1 MASKGTIALQL
12 QINTIF
18 KDTKSAVAELNKSLQ
33 NIKIDKSITND
44 FGSNLIKSIKEKGQE
59 IQDVMQKING
69 TEYTGVNDKYFN
81 DLFKSLSSKI
91 EELKQLQDNL
101 KQLQIS
107 NKSQDPS
114 QDLATAKNE
123 LVSYQTELQKVTK
136 TVDTFEERLSQLDPL
151 DQAQA
156 YQNVSSALQ
165 KFKAQ
170 QDVIATQV
178 VDQKKKIADLTT
190 ACGEYAK
197 KEKEVAQAQTDVQE
211 AQKDINKVLE
221 EADRLQTAGLDS
233 MTGIKKATTEHTKE
247 INEQAA
253 ALKAKEKA
261 EKEANQATEEYRQAQ
276 IKIAEA
282 EKQATEA
289 TKERISALEQDTT
302 KTLIEYQSAAN
313 QGAKSTNDLS
323 AALESSIVKWGSF
336 TAIVHAAINAVQDI
350 VSTYQELDDNL
361 SAISAVSGIATESL
375 WGNMP
380 QMIDNANSLALSV
393 DDLTNGMLLFYQQ
406 GLSTEETEIRL
417 NAAGK
422 MAAISQQD
430 LSTAVDQLTSTMNAF
445 GMSGDDAANVVDVF
459 ANMAGKTATDV
470 EELAT
475 AMARTAS
482 IAKNAGMTF
491 EQTTAFIATM
501 EETTRLSAET
511 IGNSMKSIIARFQ
524 KLKTDPESLLED
536 GVNAND
542 IEKALKKANVAL
554 RDTEGNFRNIGDV
567 IMELSAKWNTLDTNT
582 QKYIATMAAGTQQSS
597 NFIALVSNNQSNI
610 DNLAYA
616 MDAAGA
622 AEQQFSAVSDNLSSA
637 LKRLDNNFTALKTS
651 FFNSSSSLTSFVNL
665 LASAVGAL
673 AKIPGPIKEIS
684 LVMTALTL
692 IMTKHNLQVQ
702 KRIQSAYQEVAV
714 DAQSYAQKIADAKG
728 NQAEIT
734 AILENVDAHARLIA
748 AKKGLNQAETEELV
762 TKAKSAVANAA
773 EAKELDIIT
782 KELNKSSVS
791 LANFGSQ
798 GVGIVSALKASFT
811 SLFSFISTSIAEI
824 GALAMANPVL
834 ATIGVALAAVTAG
847 VAIYT
852 TAINE
857 ESKAIQEN
865 IDKLKEEQETLS
877 TEQQKHEEN
886 AQTLSDYADKLKE
899 AYKQGQD
906 LTDIKKELAE
916 KFSDEQDI
924 VNATQGSYEDLANTL
939 DEVIKREEELAK
951 QKKYESAIAV
961 EQERAAET
969 DKFETA
975 WNQRNPFAKSK
986 RASSRTYTDRESG
999 KELTEDQAKAQYR
1012 RETDEGVSW
1021 DTYKAANFD
1030 EKIIYTLTNAEG
1042 KEFWSGTEEE
1052 YKEKIKE
1059 LAQNFYS
1066 ADDAFNMLAQ
1076 SGEASGD
1083 AVADTQ
1089 KSKILS
1095 LISQFGDSP
1104 FGEDGKVTDVA
1115 KEQAQAIQETFAQA
1129 KEELGVSFDDFYN
1142 FLLGNY
1148 SSLSDKAYQDISNF
1162 VVNLNAKNQQALEDG
1177 LDPSV
1182 GDQIISNAADNYE
1195 QHFQDAFSHLADYD
1209 IISEDDARNLS
1220 EKNLNLLVEAF
1231 DAGGKDAAKTLLDL
1245 IQGNLDDA
1253 LKNIKIEPDD
1263 LEGVIGQLETA
1274 IGDSIENL
1282 DTSDLSN
1289 TLSQLFSAF
1298 DNGDINTSQFILA
1311 LQAIAS
1317 TSDEA
1322 NAALSPLISSLQS
1335 LSAASQDSFTSME
1348 SVSQTWSDFGT
1359 NLGYIQQLASDTG
1372 ISLDELKS
1380 VAEALGMSVDEM
1392 IASGNLTQIGEQFF
1406 ANAEDAETWA
1416 NSLMG
1421 LTDSQLAQAQ
1431 AEQEAVAANAQAAA
1445 TELASR
1451 AADLEAKAADIE
1463 ATGAEINANNEL
1475 IDSQGNVILSADEL
1489 ADAQKQVNEQFEAT
1503 TPAVKKHNVANNKTA
1518 STYSKLAAEVR
1529 AYASSL
1535 KSQSAEQKSAAD
1547 AATAKAS
1554 YIANLRTQLQS
1565 AKKDWQNYGKAAGSG
1580 SKGGGDRG
1588 GSGSAADNI
1597 NEATEALEEQKK
1609 ALQEQQKALEKSKQ
1623 ALEDQK
1629 KALEDQKKAL
1639 EETNKQLQEN
1649 YKLYVELI
1657 KSRLNDEIDRQTTRI
1672 EAFYDAIKDTIQ
1684 SEIDSFNDQLDA
1696 LKKQA
1701 DELKSKADELQDA
1714 AEQQEDSINKLYDA
1728 AQAYYDAAQDGL
1740 DNQIDSYDRVI
1751 DRNKEHIDLL
1761 NEQKDAIQ
1769 DQIDALDTAADSESK
1784 LLALEKARDALANAR
1799 NQKTRMVLT
1808 NGGGWRLRTDKSEI
1822 SNAQSN
1828 LTSAQRDY
1836 QKEIL
1841 ERQQKKIEEQT
1852 NEIEKQND
1860 NLENI
1865 KSDLEDQKDAL
1876 DDIKDQWDKAQDA
1889 LGKTTSELE
1898 EQTNLIRQFQYGN
1911 DASRLD
1917 QLSNFSG
1924 QVSNNNQQQQAAS
1937 DATNRANEASN
1948 KYDQQSNED
1957 VQGSIAEAIKKLEEQ
1972 QNQAD
1977 EALKQ
1982 YFENQLSN
1990 NAETAQ
1996 IQQEMKD
2003 LISQMVNGQ
2012 IGQLENF
2019 AQFYETINGALEQA
2033 NTNASQTADY
2043 INNINAAIDRYDEW
2057 SNRLDMTTDEINQRQ
2072 AIMNE
2077 INNATLGSLLEGG
2090 STFGQLQ
2097 GQYEQIVRNNDEAER
2112 IQDQIDG
2119 LDEQANVIQAQID
2132 ALKEQENKIAE
2143 QEKELSNA
2151 NSNKTANAAKAA
2163 GNTAASGAKTAGLG
2177 IQANADKNTNQMVN
2191 ALNGLNS
2198 KIEESMKQAAA
2209 DAAAKV
2215 VENSSKGFSTLR
2227 EAVGGPFGKFG
2238 SGSKGTQIGFSQ
2250 GGVDDF
2256 TKTVAI
2262 HGTKNRPELV
2272 LNNSQSAALF
2282 KYIDSMTRIP
2292 TLSSAGSARNALMG
2306 FGTTNNTNNNGT
2318 NFTNCEF
2325 NVESNADN
2333 LDSLVQDL
2341 KQSASIRR

>member
-1 MASKGTIALQL
+1 MASKGTINLQL
-12 QINTIF
+12 NIDTQFKNVNT
-18 KDTKSAVAELNKSLQ
+18 AVANFQKALS
-33 NIKIDKSITND
+33 NIKIDNNFLNVNGIANT
-44 FGSNLIKSIKEKGQE
+44 FQTQIEE
-59 IQDVMQKING
+59 IQ
-69 TEYTGVNDKYFN
+69 
-81 DLFKSLSSKI
+81 KSLSQASTFELSGSSLNEYQDLLKSIQNQYSSLKSSVTDYQVALNNSKDAI
-91 EELKQLQDNL
+91 QAQITQETQAADAAKKKADNL
-101 KQLQIS
+101 RTQIS
-107 NKSQDPS
+107 
-114 QDLATAKNE
+114 E
-123 LVSYQTELQKVTK
+123 IVT
-136 TVDTFEERLSQLDPL
+136 
-151 DQAQA
+151 
-156 YQNVSSALQ
+156 
-165 KFKAQ
+165 
-170 QDVIATQV
+170 
-178 VDQKKKIADLTT
+178 
-190 ACGEYAK
+190 
-197 KEKEVAQAQTDVQE
+197 
-211 AQKDINKVLE
+211 
-221 EADRLQTAGLDS
+221 
-233 MTGIKKATTEHTKE
+233 
-247 INEQAA
+247 
-253 ALKAKEKA
+253 LKAAQEDIAKTGRE
-261 EKEANQATEEYRQAQ
+261 ATEEEKALAEKYKDTNTNLKSLRASLGHANKDYNEHNQKLQELLETQKSYESIGEQIIDITKKTGDEIKTATNARKEEVEVAKQESEAQ
-276 IKIAEA
+276 RAAARAAEEKAKADAKAAEA
-282 EKQATEA
+282 EREALEASKQRVAV
-289 TKERISALEQDTT
+289 LEQDTNS
-302 KTLIEYQSAAN
+302 TLIEYQKVTT
-313 QGAKSTNDLS
+313 QGAAATDSLS
-323 AALESSIVKWGSF
+323 SALESSIIKWGSF
-336 TAIVHAAINAVQDI
+336 TAIVRTAISAIKDI

-375 WGNMP
+375 WGDMP
-380 QMIDNANSLALSV
+380 QMIDNANKLALSV

-445 GMSGDDAANVVDVF
+445 NMTGEDAQNVVDVF

-524 KLKTDPESLLED
+524 KLKEDPDSLLED

-542 IEKALKKANVAL
+542 VEKALKKADVAL

-567 IMELSAKWNTLDTNT
+567 IMELSAKWDTLDTNT

-597 NFIALVSNNQSNI
+597 NFIALVGNYQSNV

-616 MDAAGA
+616 MDSAGA
-622 AEQQFSAVSDNLSSA
+622 AEEQFQAVGNNLSAA
-637 LKRLDNNFTALKTS
+637 LQRLDNNFTALKTS
-651 FFNSSSSLTSFVNL
+651 FLEDTGALTAFINVLAGFVDI
-665 LASAVGAL
+665 L
-673 AKIPGPIKEIS
+673 AKIPGPIKTIAIVTTAWT
-684 LVMTALTL
+684 LVMA
-692 IMTKHNLQVQ
+692 KHNLQVQ
-702 KRIQSAYQEVAV
+702 KKVASARQEMAIEI
-714 DAQSYAQKIADAKG
+714 QSYAQKIKNAQGNDAEF
-728 NQAEIT
+728 N
-734 AILENVDAHARLIA
+734 AIIENVEAHAKLTA
-748 AKKGLNQAETEELV
+748 AVKGLNEVETEALV
-762 TKAKSAVANAA
+762 TKAKSIVMNTKQIQSIDEITKKLNKGSTSLMNYSVEGKTVTSVFASMGESIGGVAGSLVKAIPYVGAVIGVLSVVNAVLKSIFGIDIVGSI
-773 EAKELDIIT
+773 EDWIKNGVEKFRDSIDHSLKHTTEKLENFKEEIKSLKDESKELD
-782 KELNKSSVS
+782 S
-791 LANFGSQ
+791 
-798 GVGIVSALKASFT
+798 
-811 SLFSFISTSIAEI
+811 
-824 GALAMANPVL
+824 
-834 ATIGVALAAVTAG
+834 
-847 VAIYT
+847 
-852 TAINE
+852 
-857 ESKAIQEN
+857 
-865 IDKLKEEQETLS
+865 TLS
-877 TEQQKHEEN
+877 TIEDYSDRLQEAHDNNESLDSLRQEILDNIDSEKLGID
-886 AQTLSDYADKLKE
+886 TLTA
-899 AYKQGQD
+899 
-906 LTDIKKELAE
+906 
-916 KFSDEQDI
+916 
-924 VNATQGSYEDLANTL
+924 SYEDLTEALENYYKIQQQEADKKVAEYIREQTEANKTTQ
-939 DEVIKREEELAK
+939 DYYKNQTSNYI
-951 QKKYESAIAV
+951 
-961 EQERAAET
+961 ET
-969 DKFETA
+969 DDNGPLSGKAYIGKDGKQIYTTDFLAEYNGNKENDEDYDTYAKRMGYTIFTSPKYAIQTIDGQWNYYDTAEEAKEALNQLEADATKIILNQNEADALVRDALTNNANSSVAELDPTVLSLAIQSYYKNIGSAFETGTNTFTQDFLDFQNSVTQLSTTA
-975 WNQRNPFAKSK
+975 
-986 RASSRTYTDRESG
+986 
-999 KELTEDQAKAQYR
+999 
-1012 RETDEGVSW
+1012 GVTLQ
-1021 DTYKAANFD
+1021 DALNYLNGNFD
-1030 EKIIYTLTNAEG
+1030 QLSTDTIQKI
-1042 KEFWSGTEEE
+1042 
-1052 YKEKIKE
+1052 
-1059 LAQNFYS
+1059 Q
-1066 ADDAFNMLAQ
+1066 
-1076 SGEASGD
+1076 
-1083 AVADTQ
+1083 DTSSNENKALQ
-1089 KSKILS
+1089 
-1095 LISQFGDSP
+1095 
-1104 FGEDGKVTDVA
+1104 
-1115 KEQAQAIQETFAQA
+1115 QAIGSQTQ
-1129 KEELGVSFDDFYN
+1129 
-1142 FLLGNY
+1142 
-1148 SSLSDKAYQDISNF
+1148 AYQDSIDQLRTSLSEQGVILDEDTAEKIGLGPLREIQE
-1162 VVNLNAKNQQALEDG
+1162 VVESTGPKVANELIKLYNNGFNNILNGIKIDPDSLDGVKEQLENA
-1177 LDPSV
+1177 V
-1182 GDQIISNAADNYE
+1182 GDLADNL
-1195 QHFQDAFSHLADYD
+1195 DLS
-1209 IISEDDARNLS
+1209 NLS
-1220 EKNLNLLVEAF
+1220 EAFSELLNSY
-1231 DAGGKDAAKTLLDL
+1231 LDGS
-1245 IQGNLDDA
+1245 I
-1253 LKNIKIEPDD
+1253 
-1263 LEGVIGQLETA
+1263 
-1274 IGDSIENL
+1274 DS
-1282 DTSDLSN
+1282 T
-1289 TLSQLFSAF
+1289 
-1298 DNGDINTSQFILA
+1298 QFLMA
-1311 LQAIAS
+1311 LQAISSGS
-1317 TSDEA
+1317 TD
-1322 NAALSPLISSLQS
+1322 AAENLSGLVSTMQQVT
-1335 LSAASQDSFTSME
+1335 AASQDSFTSME

-1359 NLGYIQQLASDTG
+1359 NLSYIQQLASDTG
-1372 ISLDELKS
+1372 ISLDQLKS
-1380 VAEALGMSVDEM
+1380 VAEALGMTIDE
-1392 IASGNLTQIGEQFF
+1392 IVASANLTQIGTQFF
-1406 ANAEDAETWA
+1406 ANAENADTLA
-1416 NSLMG
+1416 NSLVG

-1431 AEQEAVAANAQAAA
+1431 AEQEAAAAAAQAAA
-1445 TELASR
+1445 SDLKSR
-1451 AADLEAKAADIE
+1451 AAKLDGIAKNIEAADGLIQ
-1463 ATGAEINANNEL
+1463 ADNGL
-1475 IDSQGNVILSADEL
+1475 IDSNGNLIVSADDL
-1489 ADAQKQVNEQFEAT
+1489 ADAQKQVNEQFDAT
-1503 TPAVKKHNVANNKTA
+1503 TPAVTKHSSAAIKT
-1518 STYSKLAAEVR
+1518 SKTYSTLAAQIR
-1529 AYASSL
+1529 
-1535 KSQSAEQKSAAD
+1535 
-1547 AATAKAS
+1547 ATAKSLRSQAEEQEAAQQAAQAKAN

-1580 SKGGGDRG
+1580 SKGGGRG
-1588 GSGSAADNI
+1588 SGGSAADNI

-1609 ALQEQQKALEKSKQ
+1609 ALQEAQKKLEKYKQ
-1623 ALEDQK
+1623 QIEDAK
-1629 KALEDQKKAL
+1629 KALEEQKKAL

-1649 YKLYVELI
+1649 YKLYIELI

-1714 AEQQEDSINKLYDA
+1714 AEQQEDSLNKLYDA

-1740 DNQIDSYDRVI
+1740 DNQIDSYDKVI

-1828 LTSAQRDY
+1828 LASAQRDY

-1852 NEIEKQND
+1852 DEIEKQND

-1911 DASRLD
+1911 DASRQD

-1977 EALKQ
+1977 EALKK

-2003 LISQMVNGQ
+2003 LIDQMVNGQ
-2012 IGQLENF
+2012 IGELENF

-2132 ALKEQENKIAE
+2132 ALKEQENKISE

-2151 NSNKTANAAKAA
+2151 NSNKTASAAKAA
-2163 GNTAASGAKTAGLG
+2163 GNTAASGARTAGAG
-2177 IQANADKNTNQMVN
+2177 VQQSVDNA
-2191 ALNGLNS
+2191 AS
-2198 KIEESMKQAAA
+2198 KISRAIAEKEF
-2209 DAAAKV
+2209 KV
-2215 VENSSKGFSTLR
+2215 EVHENSRVGNQGSTRVGNKQVSAIMNVGGTLGFSR
-2227 EAVGGPFGKFG
+2227 
-2238 SGSKGTQIGFSQ
+2238 
-2250 GGVDDF
+2250 GGVDDV
-2256 TKTVAI
+2256 TRTVAV
-2262 HGTKNRPELV
+2262 HGTKNRPELI

-2306 FGTTNNTNNNGT
+2306 FGATNNTNNNGT

>member
-1 MASKGTIALQL
+1 MASKGTVNLQL
-12 QINTIF
+12 QINTAF
-18 KDTKSAVAELNKSLQ
+18 TNVKSAVADLNKSLQ

-123 LVSYQTELQKVTK
+123 LVSYQSELQKVTK
-136 TVDTFEERLSQLDPL
+136 TVDTLEERLSQLDPL

-170 QDVIATQV
+170 QDAIATQV

-253 ALKAKEKA
+253 ALKAKEKT

-276 IKIAEA
+276 IKITEA

-336 TAIVHAAINAVQDI
+336 TAIVRAAINAVQDI

-361 SAISAVSGIATESL
+361 SAISAVSGITTESL

-524 KLKTDPESLLED
+524 KLKADPESLLED

-542 IEKALKKANVAL
+542 VEKALKKANVAL

-567 IMELSAKWNTLDTNT
+567 IMELSAKWDTLDTNT

-597 NFIALVSNNQSNI
+597 NFIALVGNNQSNI

-665 LASAVGAL
+665 LASAVDAL

-714 DAQSYAQKIADAKG
+714 DAQSYAQKIADAQG

-748 AKKGLNQAETEELV
+748 AKKGLNQIETEELV

-773 EAKELDIIT
+773 EAKELDVIT
-782 KELNKSSVS
+782 KELNKGSIS

-811 SLFSFISTSIAEI
+811 SLFSFISTSITEI

-834 ATIGVALAAVTAG
+834 AAIGVALATVTAG

-906 LTDIKKELAE
+906 LTNIKKELAE

-939 DEVIKREEELAK
+939 DDVIKKEEELAK
-951 QKKYESAIAV
+951 QKKYENAV
-961 EQERAAET
+961 TGEQERAAET

-975 WNQRNPFAKSK
+975 WNQKNPFAKSK
-986 RASSRTYTDRESG
+986 RTSSRTYIDRDSG
-999 KELTEDQAKAQYR
+999 KELTEEEAHAQHNKVNSK
-1012 RETDEGVSW
+1012 VSW
-1021 DTYKAANFD
+1021 DAYKAANFD
-1030 EKIIYTLTNAEG
+1030 EKITYTLTDAKGEP
-1042 KEFWSGTEEE
+1042 FWSGTEEE
-1052 YKEKIKE
+1052 YKAKIKE

-1066 ADDAFNMLAQ
+1066 ANDAFNILAQ

-1115 KEQAQAIQETFAQA
+1115 KEQAQAIQDTFAQA

-1209 IISEDDARNLS
+1209 IISENDARNLS

-1245 IQGNLDDA
+1245 IQGNLDDV

-1274 IGDSIENL
+1274 ISDSIENL

-1359 NLGYIQQLASDTG
+1359 NLSYIQQLASDTG

-1518 STYSKLAAEVR
+1518 STYSELAAEVR

-1580 SKGGGDRG
+1580 SKGGGGSG
-1588 GSGSAADNI
+1588 GSGSAADNV
-1597 NEATEALEEQKK
+1597 NEATEALEKQKK

-1714 AEQQEDSINKLYDA
+1714 AEQQEDSLNKLYDA

-1740 DNQIDSYDRVI
+1740 DNQIDSYDKVI

-1784 LLALEKARDALANAR
+1784 LLALEKARDALTNAR

-1828 LTSAQRDY
+1828 LASAQRDY

-1852 NEIEKQND
+1852 DEIEKQND

-1911 DASRLD
+1911 DASRQD

-1977 EALKQ
+1977 EALKK

-2003 LISQMVNGQ
+2003 LINQMVNGQ

-2043 INNINAAIDRYDEW
+2043 INRMNAALDQYDEW

-2072 AIMNE
+2072 EIMNQ
-2077 INNATLGSLLEGG
+2077 INNATLDSLLEGG

-2097 GQYEQIVRNNDEAER
+2097 GQYEQIVRNNDEAEK
-2112 IQDQIDG
+2112 IQGQIDG
-2119 LDEQANVIQAQID
+2119 LDEQANAIQAQID
-2132 ALKEQENKIAE
+2132 ALKEQENLLSE
-2143 QEKELSNA
+2143 QEKEVSNA
-2151 NSNKTANAAKAA
+2151 NSNKVATAAKNAGTTASNGAKSA
-2163 GNTAASGAKTAGLG
+2163 GNTVSTAVKGS
-2177 IQANADKNTNQMVN
+2177 TNEILRTNSLLTNIHLQIPSEALQIRSMIDTSAGRIVN
-2191 ALNGLNS
+2191 AIGN
-2198 KIEESMKQAAA
+2198 I
-2209 DAAAKV
+2209 KV
-2215 VENSSKGFSTLR
+2215 TVNSSGGKSAGGLVGFSN
-2227 EAVGGPFGKFG
+2227 
-2238 SGSKGTQIGFSQ
+2238 

-2256 TKTVAI
+2256 TSTVAI

>member
-1 MASKGTIALQL
+1 MATKGNINLQL
-12 QINTIF
+12 NINTQF
-18 KDTKSAVAELNKSLQ
+18 TNVKSAVDAFQKQLS
-33 NIKIDKSITND
+33 NIKIDANFNNSKGLADNFSKQADQIKAKLQELNNFDFNSRSSKDYVNLLSDIKTQYAQLSAAVND
-44 FGSNLIKSIKEKGQE
+44 YKVSLQKEKNEVQDKLKTEQE
-59 IQDVMQKING
+59 N
-69 TEYTGVNDKYFN
+69 
-81 DLFKSLSSKI
+81 
-91 EELKQLQDNL
+91 LQ
-101 KQLQIS
+101 
-107 NKSQDPS
+107 
-114 QDLATAKNE
+114 
-123 LVSYQTELQKVTK
+123 
-136 TVDTFEERLSQLDPL
+136 
-151 DQAQA
+151 
-156 YQNVSSALQ
+156 AL
-165 KFKAQ
+165 
-170 QDVIATQV
+170 
-178 VDQKKKIADLTT
+178 
-190 ACGEYAK
+190 
-197 KEKEVAQAQTDVQE
+197 KEK
-211 AQKDINKVLE
+211 
-221 EADRLQTAGLDS
+221 S
-233 MTGIKKATTEHTKE
+233 
-247 INEQAA
+247 
-253 ALKAKEKA
+253 KA
-261 EKEANQATEEYRQAQ
+261 EKEYINGFQAYHKALAEAKTQNRELTEDEKQLVATYSSETRTMKQLKEDHKNTNQAKRESQAEIKKLQAADKSYTTLLKTEKEVQSQVKTAIKTTTAARQDEYTAAKNQEAANKSNAAQ
-276 IKIAEA
+276 LQKQAEA
-282 EKQATEA
+282 QNKQAEA
-289 TKERISALEQDTT
+289 IRKAAEEEKKAQQIWQQASSTFVDDFQKAASGSDELTTALDRQITKWTSLGFIVATAKRAIS
-302 KTLIEYQSAAN
+302 
-313 QGAKSTNDLS
+313 
-323 AALESSIVKWGSF
+323 
-336 TAIVHAAINAVQDI
+336 DI
-350 VSTYQELDDNL
+350 VQTYQELDDNL
-361 SAISAVSGIATESL
+361 SAISAVSGIATDQL
-375 WGNMP
+375 WGDMP
-380 QMIDNANSLALSV
+380 QMIDNANNLALSI

-430 LSTAVDQLTSTMNAF
+430 LATAVDQLTSTMNAF
-445 GMSGDDAANVVDVF
+445 GMEGDDAANVVDVF

-482 IAKNAGMTF
+482 IAKNAGMSF

-524 KLKTDPESLLED
+524 KLKTDPDSLLED

-542 IEKALKKANVAL
+542 VEKALKKADVAL

-567 IMELSAKWNTLDTNT
+567 IMELSAKWDTLDTNT

-597 NFIALVSNNQSNI
+597 NFIALVGNYSSNVA
-610 DNLAYA
+610 NLAYA
-616 MDAAGA
+616 MDSAGA
-622 AEQQFSAVSDNLSSA
+622 AEQQFSAVSNNISSA
-637 LKRLDNNFTALKTS
+637 LTRLDNNWTKLKTS
-651 FFNSSSSLTSFVNL
+651 FSDGRNVIVDVVDVFSNFVGFLADIGPGAITASAGIALLTTKIVLGTIATQKRYATEKLLSVVATSSLSANKKKLALDALLEAQQKKLNKAQAENL
-665 LASAVGAL
+665 LLAQGIPPADAATIAGSYGVATANGIQTFSWEALKLQIYKVIEALWLFIANPVGA
-673 AKIPGPIKEIS
+673 
-684 LVMTALTL
+684 T
-692 IMTKHNLQVQ
+692 
-702 KRIQSAYQEVAV
+702 
-714 DAQSYAQKIADAKG
+714 
-728 NQAEIT
+728 IT
-734 AILENVDAHARLIA
+734 AITAALGIA
-748 AKKGLNQAETEELV
+748 IGAWSLYKNSLKE
-762 TKAKSAVANAA
+762 S
-773 EAKELDIIT
+773 AKET
-782 KELNKSSVS
+782 
-791 LANFGSQ
+791 Q
-798 GVGIVSALKASFT
+798 
-811 SLFSFISTSIAEI
+811 
-824 GALAMANPVL
+824 
-834 ATIGVALAAVTAG
+834 
-847 VAIYT
+847 
-852 TAINE
+852 NE
-857 ESKAIQEN
+857 
-865 IDKLKEEQETLS
+865 IDKLKES
-877 TEQQKHEEN
+877 IAAHEE
-886 AQTLSDYADKLKE
+886 AQKTYEQDAQSLDDYVDKLKE
-899 AYKQGQD
+899 AKENGED
-906 LTDIKKELAE
+906 LTDIKNEIAE
-916 KFSDEQDI
+916 AFSDEQDVVI
-924 VNATQGSYEDLANTL
+924 ACQGSYENLIDTLEDTIKKKKELAQQEAYQALKEESQNRKNEKAQLEKEWKNKGTAGSESSFKTVYKDSSGKEVNLNDYARQDIQVGSSYLSGSTTRKETNTELAKRLGFTAETIWTIEDNAGNKLFEGTEEQYNAKIKELTTNFYSANDVANTMLQTGFSAESAGSKLNNQQYSQTLSLVSQFANSDFLEDGQITEKAQQEVAEIEKYYDEIIAGLGVSQEDFLAFLRGDMSELSRETVDILTNQFNQDFGDIISTNDPSAALMSSVQQNIKKGFDDAVLALTDQGVISQEQAEKLGYSAIQTLKTALDTGGADFASSLADSFQSILNDSTSGLNSDMLQGVVETLQDGLANIDWTSGNGISDFIETL
-939 DEVIKREEELAK
+939 DTLESKYSSLTPYLEDVRQALGDNKIAVLALNEAYNQTISATEFLSTASGDGYNTFAEMAAAAENAGISLQDLNFYLDEASGKWMIAADEASNYAQQMLQADDANANAILSSAALNNSLLEEVTGMDAATMAQQGLSATEIAAAQAKLLAK
-951 QKKYESAIAV
+951 QKE
-961 EQERAAET
+961 
-969 DKFETA
+969 
-975 WNQRNPFAKSK
+975 
-986 RASSRTYTDRESG
+986 
-999 KELTEDQAKAQYR
+999 AKA
-1012 RETDEGVSW
+1012 TV
-1021 DTYKAANFD
+1021 KALQAEADAADASVQIAQN
-1030 EKIIYTLTNAEG
+1030 ELEQSKAVTNAKIAEIKSRIAG
-1042 KEFWSGTEEE
+1042 AEAGSEEVRATSENANDIVQITEEE
-1052 YKEKIKE
+1052 AEKIAQTYPAGAAALGIGKAGSGGIAIRGGATVLKQALSDAQAAQE
-1059 LAQNFYS
+1059 SLAS
-1066 ADDAFNMLAQ
+1066 AQENLSNAQ
-1076 SGEASGD
+1076 SA
-1083 AVADTQ
+1083 ANQAHN
-1089 KSKILS
+1089 KL
-1095 LISQFGDSP
+1095 DS
-1104 FGEDGKVTDVA
+1104 A
-1115 KEQAQAIQETFAQA
+1115 
-1129 KEELGVSFDDFYN
+1129 
-1142 FLLGNY
+1142 
-1148 SSLSDKAYQDISNF
+1148 
-1162 VVNLNAKNQQALEDG
+1162 
-1177 LDPSV
+1177 
-1182 GDQIISNAADNYE
+1182 
-1195 QHFQDAFSHLADYD
+1195 
-1209 IISEDDARNLS
+1209 
-1220 EKNLNLLVEAF
+1220 
-1231 DAGGKDAAKTLLDL
+1231 
-1245 IQGNLDDA
+1245 QGNLNSITGAINLLDAYSQKVYGAAKAVNGLGKASSGGGAAEKSNELTDA
-1253 LKNIKIEPDD
+1253 L
-1263 LEGVIGQLETA
+1263 
-1274 IGDSIENL
+1274 
-1282 DTSDLSN
+1282 
-1289 TLSQLFSAF
+1289 
-1298 DNGDINTSQFILA
+1298 
-1311 LQAIAS
+1311 
-1317 TSDEA
+1317 EA
-1322 NAALSPLISSLQS
+1322 
-1335 LSAASQDSFTSME
+1335 
-1348 SVSQTWSDFGT
+1348 
-1359 NLGYIQQLASDTG
+1359 
-1372 ISLDELKS
+1372 
-1380 VAEALGMSVDEM
+1380 
-1392 IASGNLTQIGEQFF
+1392 
-1406 ANAEDAETWA
+1406 
-1416 NSLMG
+1416 
-1421 LTDSQLAQAQ
+1421 
-1431 AEQEAVAANAQAAA
+1431 
-1445 TELASR
+1445 
-1451 AADLEAKAADIE
+1451 
-1463 ATGAEINANNEL
+1463 
-1475 IDSQGNVILSADEL
+1475 
-1489 ADAQKQVNEQFEAT
+1489 
-1503 TPAVKKHNVANNKTA
+1503 
-1518 STYSKLAAEVR
+1518 
-1529 AYASSL
+1529 
-1535 KSQSAEQKSAAD
+1535 
-1547 AATAKAS
+1547 
-1554 YIANLRTQLQS
+1554 
-1565 AKKDWQNYGKAAGSG
+1565 
-1580 SKGGGDRG
+1580 
-1588 GSGSAADNI
+1588 
-1597 NEATEALEEQKK
+1597 QKK

-1629 KALEDQKKAL
+1629 KALEDQKKTL

-1714 AEQQEDSINKLYDA
+1714 AEQQEDSLNKLYDA

-1740 DNQIDSYDRVI
+1740 DNQIDSYDKVI

-1828 LTSAQRDY
+1828 LASAQRDY

-1852 NEIEKQND
+1852 DEIEKQND

-1865 KSDLEDQKDAL
+1865 KSDLEDQKDVL

-1911 DASRLD
+1911 DASRQD

-1977 EALKQ
+1977 EALKK

-2003 LISQMVNGQ
+2003 LINQMVNGQ

-2097 GQYEQIVRNNDEAER
+2097 GQYEQIVRNNDEAEK

-2198 KIEESMKQAAA
+2198 KIEQSMKQAAA

-2306 FGTTNNTNNNGT
+2306 FGATNNTNNNGT

>member
-136 TVDTFEERLSQLDPL
+136 TVDTLEERLSQLDPL

-170 QDVIATQV
+170 QDAMATQV

-253 ALKAKEKA
+253 ALKAKEKT

-276 IKIAEA
+276 IKITEA

-289 TKERISALEQDTT
+289 TKERISALKQDTT

-336 TAIVHAAINAVQDI
+336 TAIVRAAINAVQDI

-361 SAISAVSGIATESL
+361 SAISAVSGITTESL

-524 KLKTDPESLLED
+524 KLKADPESLLED

-542 IEKALKKANVAL
+542 VEKALKKANVAL

-567 IMELSAKWNTLDTNT
+567 IMELSAKWDTLDTNT
-582 QKYIATMAAGTQQSS
+582 QKYIATMTAGTQQSS
-597 NFIALVSNNQSNI
+597 NFIALVGNNQSNI

-665 LASAVGAL
+665 LASAVDAL

-714 DAQSYAQKIADAKG
+714 DAQSYAQKIADAQG

-773 EAKELDIIT
+773 EAKELDVIT
-782 KELNKSSVS
+782 KELNKGSVS

-824 GALAMANPVL
+824 DALAMANPVL

-877 TEQQKHEEN
+877 TEQQKHEKN

-939 DEVIKREEELAK
+939 DDVIKREEELAK
-951 QKKYESAIAV
+951 QKKYESTV
-961 EQERAAET
+961 TGEQERAAEI

-975 WNQRNPFAKSK
+975 WNQKNPFAKSK
-986 RASSRTYTDRESG
+986 RTSSRTYVDRDSG
-999 KELTEDQAKAQYR
+999 KELTEEEAHAQHNKVNSK
-1012 RETDEGVSW
+1012 VSW
-1021 DTYKAANFD
+1021 DAYKAANFD
-1030 EKIIYTLTNAEG
+1030 EKITYTLTNAEG
-1042 KEFWSGTEEE
+1042 KKFWSGTEEE

-1115 KEQAQAIQETFAQA
+1115 KEQAQAIQDTFAQA

-1359 NLGYIQQLASDTG
+1359 NLSYIQQLASDTG

-1392 IASGNLTQIGEQFF
+1392 IASGNLTQIGKQFF

-1445 TELASR
+1445 AQARSSATILN
-1451 AADLEAKAADIE
+1451 AKADEIE
-1463 ATGAEINANNEL
+1463 AYAGTHSAMNSLIPANSEL
-1475 IDSQGNVILSADEL
+1475 MKSAIDVAK
-1489 ADAQKQVNEQFEAT
+1489 AQKELNVQMEAE
-1503 TPAVKKHNVANNKTA
+1503 TPAVNDLTSSAKTT
-1518 STYSKLAAEVR
+1518 SVTYGELAAKIR
-1529 AYASSL
+1529 AYASEL
-1535 KSQSAEQKSAAD
+1535 EASADKEDAAKAAAD
-1547 AATAKAS
+1547 AKAS
-1554 YIANLRTQLQS
+1554 YISNLRTQLQS
-1565 AKKDWQNYGKAAGSG
+1565 AKKDWQNYGKSASSG
-1580 SKGGGDRG
+1580 SKGSGGGG
-1588 GSGSAADNI
+1588 GSSAADNV

-1609 ALQEQQKALEKSKQ
+1609 ALQEAQKKLEKYKQ
-1623 ALEDQK
+1623 QLEDAK
-1629 KALEDQKKAL
+1629 KALEEQKSAL

-1672 EAFYDAIKDTIQ
+1672 EAFYGAIKDTIQ
-1684 SEIDSFNDQLDA
+1684 SEIDSFNNQLDA

-1714 AEQQEDSINKLYDA
+1714 ADQQEDSLNKLYNA
-1728 AQAYYDAAQDGL
+1728 AQAYYDVAQDGL
-1740 DNQIDSYDRVI
+1740 DNQIDAYDRVI
-1751 DRNKEHIDLL
+1751 DRNKEHINLL

-1828 LTSAQRDY
+1828 LASTQRDY

-1852 NEIEKQND
+1852 DEIEKQND

-1911 DASRLD
+1911 DASRQD

-1977 EALKQ
+1977 EALKK

-2003 LISQMVNGQ
+2003 LINQMVNGQ

-2077 INNATLGSLLEGG
+2077 INNATLSSLLEGG

-2097 GQYEQIVRNNDEAER
+2097 EQYEQIVRNNDEAKR
-2112 IQDQIDG
+2112 IQGQIDG
-2119 LDEQANVIQAQID
+2119 LDEQANVIQTQIN
-2132 ALKEQENKIAE
+2132 ALKEQENKISE

-2163 GNTAASGAKTAGLG
+2163 GNTAASGAKTAGSG
-2177 IQANADKNTNQMVN
+2177 IQTNADKNAGRIVN
-2191 ALNGLNS
+2191 AINS
-2198 KIEESMKQAAA
+2198 KDISVTIQET
-2209 DAAAKV
+2209 
-2215 VENSSKGFSTLR
+2215 SKGS
-2227 EAVGGPFGKFG
+2227 GGG
-2238 SGSKGTQIGFSQ
+2238 SGKYLMARYNTGGMLGFSH
-2250 GGVDDF
+2250 GGVDDV
-2256 TKTVAI
+2256 TTVAAV
-2262 HGTKNRPELV
+2262 HGSKNRPELV

-2306 FGTTNNTNNNGT
+2306 FSTTNNTNNNGT

>member
-1 MASKGTIALQL
+1 MATKGNINLQL
-12 QINTIF
+12 NINTQF
-18 KDTKSAVAELNKSLQ
+18 TNVKSAVNAFQKQLS
-33 NIKIDKSITND
+33 NIKIDANFSNSKGLADNFSKQADQIKAKLEEINKFDFNTGSSKNYAALLQDVKTQYAQLSAAVND
-44 FGSNLIKSIKEKGQE
+44 YKVSLGKEKSEVQDKLKTEQE
-59 IQDVMQKING
+59 N
-69 TEYTGVNDKYFN
+69 
-81 DLFKSLSSKI
+81 
-91 EELKQLQDNL
+91 LQ
-101 KQLQIS
+101 
-107 NKSQDPS
+107 
-114 QDLATAKNE
+114 
-123 LVSYQTELQKVTK
+123 
-136 TVDTFEERLSQLDPL
+136 
-151 DQAQA
+151 
-156 YQNVSSALQ
+156 AL
-165 KFKAQ
+165 
-170 QDVIATQV
+170 
-178 VDQKKKIADLTT
+178 
-190 ACGEYAK
+190 
-197 KEKEVAQAQTDVQE
+197 KEK
-211 AQKDINKVLE
+211 
-221 EADRLQTAGLDS
+221 S
-233 MTGIKKATTEHTKE
+233 
-247 INEQAA
+247 
-253 ALKAKEKA
+253 KA
-261 EKEANQATEEYRQAQ
+261 EKEYIDGFQAYHKALAEAKTQNRELTEDEKQLVATYSSETRTMKQLKEDHKNTNQAKRESQAEIKKLQAANKSYTDLLKTESNVQTRIKTAIETTTAARQDEYTAAKNQEAANKSNAAQ
-276 IKIAEA
+276 LQKQTDAQN
-282 EKQATEA
+282 KQAETIRKAAEEEKKA
-289 TKERISALEQDTT
+289 QQIWQQASSTFVDDFQKAASSSDELTSALDRQITKWTSLGFIVTT
-302 KTLIEYQSAAN
+302 
-313 QGAKSTNDLS
+313 AKR
-323 AALESSIVKWGSF
+323 
-336 TAIVHAAINAVQDI
+336 AISDI
-350 VSTYQELDDNL
+350 VQTYQELDDNL
-361 SAISAVSGIATESL
+361 SAISAVSGIATDQL
-375 WGNMP
+375 WGDMP
-380 QMIDNANSLALSV
+380 QMIDNANNLALSI

-430 LSTAVDQLTSTMNAF
+430 LATAVDQLTSTMNAF
-445 GMSGDDAANVVDVF
+445 GMEGDDAANVVDVF

-482 IAKNAGMTF
+482 IAKNAGMSF

-524 KLKTDPESLLED
+524 KLKTDPDSLLED

-542 IEKALKKANVAL
+542 VEKALKKADVAL

-567 IMELSAKWNTLDTNT
+567 IMELSAKWDTLDTNT

-597 NFIALVSNNQSNI
+597 NFIALVGNYSSNVA
-610 DNLAYA
+610 NLAYA
-616 MDAAGA
+616 MDSAGA
-622 AEQQFSAVSDNLSSA
+622 AEQQFSAVSNNISSA
-637 LKRLDNNFTALKTS
+637 LIRLDNNWTKLKTS
-651 FFNSSSSLTSFVNL
+651 FSDGRNIIVDVVNVFSNFVGFLADIGPGAITASAGIALLTTKIVLGTIATQKRYAAEKLLSVVATSSLSANKKKLALDALLEAQQKKLNKAQAENL
-665 LASAVGAL
+665 LLAQGIPSADAATIAGSYGVATANGIQTFSWEALKLQIYKVIEALWLFITNPVGA
-673 AKIPGPIKEIS
+673 
-684 LVMTALTL
+684 T
-692 IMTKHNLQVQ
+692 
-702 KRIQSAYQEVAV
+702 
-714 DAQSYAQKIADAKG
+714 
-728 NQAEIT
+728 IT
-734 AILENVDAHARLIA
+734 AITAALGIA
-748 AKKGLNQAETEELV
+748 IGAWSLYKNSLKEL
-762 TKAKSAVANAA
+762 
-773 EAKELDIIT
+773 AKET
-782 KELNKSSVS
+782 
-791 LANFGSQ
+791 Q
-798 GVGIVSALKASFT
+798 
-811 SLFSFISTSIAEI
+811 
-824 GALAMANPVL
+824 
-834 ATIGVALAAVTAG
+834 
-847 VAIYT
+847 
-852 TAINE
+852 NE
-857 ESKAIQEN
+857 
-865 IDKLKEEQETLS
+865 IDKLKESIAAHKEAQKTYEQD
-877 TEQQKHEEN
+877 
-886 AQTLSDYADKLKE
+886 AQSLDDYVNKLKE
-899 AYKQGQD
+899 AKENGED
-906 LTDIKKELAE
+906 LTDIKNEIAE
-916 KFSDEQDI
+916 AFSDEQDVVI
-924 VNATQGSYEDLANTL
+924 ACQGSYENLIDTLEDTIKKKKELAQQEAYQALKEESQNRKNEKAQLEKEWKNKETAGSESSFKTVYK
-939 DEVIKREEELAK
+939 DSSGKEVNLNDYTRQDVQVGSSYFSGSTTRKETNVELAK
-951 QKKYESAIAV
+951 
-961 EQERAAET
+961 RLGFTAET
-969 DKFETA
+969 IWTIEDNAGNKLFE
-975 WNQRNPFAKSK
+975 
-986 RASSRTYTDRESG
+986 
-999 KELTEDQAKAQYR
+999 
-1012 RETDEGVSW
+1012 
-1021 DTYKAANFD
+1021 
-1030 EKIIYTLTNAEG
+1030 
-1042 KEFWSGTEEE
+1042 GTEEQ
-1052 YKEKIKE
+1052 YNAKIKE
-1059 LAQNFYS
+1059 LTTNFYS
-1066 ADDAFNMLAQ
+1066 ANDVANTMLQTGFSAESTGSKLNNQQYSQTLSLVSQFANSDFLEDGQITEKAQQEVAEIEKYYDEIIAGLGVSQEDFLAFLRGDMSELSRETVDILTNQFNQDFGDIISTNDPSAALMSSVQQNIKKGFDDAVLALTDQGVISQEQAEKLGYSAIQTLKTALDTGGADFASSLADSFQSILNDSTSGLNSDMLQ
-1076 SGEASGD
+1076 SVVETLQDGLANIDWTNGNGISDFIETLDTLESKYSSLTPYLEDVRQALGDNKIAVLALNEAYNQTISATEFLSTASGDGYNTFAEMAAAAENAGISLQDLNFYLDEASGKWMIAADEASNYAQQMLQADD
-1083 AVADTQ
+1083 ANANA
-1089 KSKILS
+1089 ILS
-1095 LISQFGDSP
+1095 SAALNNSLL
-1104 FGEDGKVTDVA
+1104 EEVTGMDA
-1115 KEQAQAIQETFAQA
+1115 ATMAQQGLSATEIAAAQA
-1129 KEELGVSFDDFYN
+1129 KLLAKQEEA
-1142 FLLGNY
+1142 
-1148 SSLSDKAYQDISNF
+1148 KAT
-1162 VVNLNAKNQQALEDG
+1162 VK
-1177 LDPSV
+1177 
-1182 GDQIISNAADNYE
+1182 
-1195 QHFQDAFSHLADYD
+1195 
-1209 IISEDDARNLS
+1209 
-1220 EKNLNLLVEAF
+1220 
-1231 DAGGKDAAKTLLDL
+1231 
-1245 IQGNLDDA
+1245 
-1253 LKNIKIEPDD
+1253 
-1263 LEGVIGQLETA
+1263 
-1274 IGDSIENL
+1274 
-1282 DTSDLSN
+1282 
-1289 TLSQLFSAF
+1289 
-1298 DNGDINTSQFILA
+1298 A
-1311 LQAIAS
+1311 LQAEADAADASVQIAQNELEQS
-1317 TSDEA
+1317 KAVTNAKIAEIKSRIAGAEAGSEEVRATSENA
-1322 NAALSPLISSLQS
+1322 NDIVQITEEETEKIAQTYPAGAAALGIGKAGSGGITIRGGATVLKQA
-1335 LSAASQDSFTSME
+1335 LSD
-1348 SVSQTWSDFGT
+1348 
-1359 NLGYIQQLASDTG
+1359 
-1372 ISLDELKS
+1372 
-1380 VAEALGMSVDEM
+1380 
-1392 IASGNLTQIGEQFF
+1392 
-1406 ANAEDAETWA
+1406 
-1416 NSLMG
+1416 
-1421 LTDSQLAQAQ
+1421 
-1431 AEQEAVAANAQAAA
+1431 AQAAQESLTSA
-1445 TELASR
+1445 QENLSNAQS
-1451 AADLEAKAADIE
+1451 AANQAHNKLDSAQDNLNSITDAINLLDAYSQKVYGAAKA
-1463 ATGAEINANNEL
+1463 
-1475 IDSQGNVILSADEL
+1475 
-1489 ADAQKQVNEQFEAT
+1489 VNGLG
-1503 TPAVKKHNVANNKTA
+1503 K
-1518 STYSKLAAEVR
+1518 
-1529 AYASSL
+1529 ASS
-1535 KSQSAEQKSAAD
+1535 
-1547 AATAKAS
+1547 
-1554 YIANLRTQLQS
+1554 
-1565 AKKDWQNYGKAAGSG
+1565 G
-1580 SKGGGDRG
+1580 G
-1588 GSGSAADNI
+1588 GSGGSGGGAAEKS
-1597 NEATEALEEQKK
+1597 NELTDALEAQKK

-1629 KALEDQKKAL
+1629 KALEDQKKTL

-1714 AEQQEDSINKLYDA
+1714 AEQQEDSLNKLYDA

-1740 DNQIDSYDRVI
+1740 DNQIGSYDKVI

-1828 LTSAQRDY
+1828 LASAQRDY

-1852 NEIEKQND
+1852 DEIEKQND

-1865 KSDLEDQKDAL
+1865 KSDLEDQKDVL

-1911 DASRLD
+1911 DASRQD

-1977 EALKQ
+1977 EALKK

-2003 LISQMVNGQ
+2003 LINQMVNGQ

-2097 GQYEQIVRNNDEAER
+2097 GQYEQIVRNNDEAEK

-2198 KIEESMKQAAA
+2198 KIEQSIKQAAA

-2292 TLSSAGSARNALMG
+2292 TLSSAGSARNGLMG
-2306 FGTTNNTNNNGT
+2306 FGATNNTNNNGT

>member
-1 MASKGTIALQL
+1 MATKGNINLQL
-12 QINTIF
+12 NINTQF
-18 KDTKSAVAELNKSLQ
+18 TNVKSAVDAFQKQLS
-33 NIKIDKSITND
+33 NIKIDANFNNSKGLADNFSKQADQIKAKLQELNNFDFNSRSSKDYANLLSDIKTQYAQLSAAVND
-44 FGSNLIKSIKEKGQE
+44 YKVSLQKEKNEVQDKLKTEQE
-59 IQDVMQKING
+59 N
-69 TEYTGVNDKYFN
+69 
-81 DLFKSLSSKI
+81 
-91 EELKQLQDNL
+91 LQ
-101 KQLQIS
+101 
-107 NKSQDPS
+107 
-114 QDLATAKNE
+114 
-123 LVSYQTELQKVTK
+123 
-136 TVDTFEERLSQLDPL
+136 
-151 DQAQA
+151 
-156 YQNVSSALQ
+156 AL
-165 KFKAQ
+165 
-170 QDVIATQV
+170 
-178 VDQKKKIADLTT
+178 
-190 ACGEYAK
+190 
-197 KEKEVAQAQTDVQE
+197 KEK
-211 AQKDINKVLE
+211 
-221 EADRLQTAGLDS
+221 S
-233 MTGIKKATTEHTKE
+233 
-247 INEQAA
+247 
-253 ALKAKEKA
+253 KA
-261 EKEANQATEEYRQAQ
+261 EKEYINGFQAYHKALAEAKTQNRELTEDEKQLVATYSSETRTMKQLKEDHKNTNQAKRESQAEIKKLQAADKSYTTLLKTEKEVQSQVKTAIKTTTAARQDEYTAAKNQEAANKSNAAQ
-276 IKIAEA
+276 LQKQAEA
-282 EKQATEA
+282 QNKQAEA
-289 TKERISALEQDTT
+289 IRKAAEEEKKAQQIWQQASSTFVDDFQKAASGSDELTTALDRQITKWTSLGFIVATAKRAIS
-302 KTLIEYQSAAN
+302 
-313 QGAKSTNDLS
+313 
-323 AALESSIVKWGSF
+323 
-336 TAIVHAAINAVQDI
+336 DI
-350 VSTYQELDDNL
+350 VQTYQELDDNL
-361 SAISAVSGIATESL
+361 SAISAVSGIATDQL
-375 WGNMP
+375 WGDMP
-380 QMIDNANSLALSV
+380 QMIDNANNLALSI

-430 LSTAVDQLTSTMNAF
+430 LATAVDQLTSTMNAF
-445 GMSGDDAANVVDVF
+445 GMEGDDAANVVDVF

-482 IAKNAGMTF
+482 IAKNAGMSF

-524 KLKTDPESLLED
+524 KLKTDPDSLLED

-542 IEKALKKANVAL
+542 VEKALKKADVAL

-567 IMELSAKWNTLDTNT
+567 IMELSAKWDTLDTNT

-597 NFIALVSNNQSNI
+597 NFIALVGNYSSNVA
-610 DNLAYA
+610 NLAYA
-616 MDAAGA
+616 MDSAGA
-622 AEQQFSAVSDNLSSA
+622 AGQQFSAVSNNISSA
-637 LKRLDNNFTALKTS
+637 LTRLDNNWTKLKTS
-651 FFNSSSSLTSFVNL
+651 FSDGRNVIVDVVDVFSNFVGFLADIGPGAITASAGIALLTTKIVLGTIAIQKRYATEKLLSVVATSSLSANKKKLALDALLEAQQKKLNKAQAENL
-665 LASAVGAL
+665 LLAQGIPPADAATIAGSYGVATANGIQTFSWEALKLQIYKVIEALWLFIANPVGA
-673 AKIPGPIKEIS
+673 
-684 LVMTALTL
+684 T
-692 IMTKHNLQVQ
+692 
-702 KRIQSAYQEVAV
+702 
-714 DAQSYAQKIADAKG
+714 
-728 NQAEIT
+728 IT
-734 AILENVDAHARLIA
+734 AITAALGIA
-748 AKKGLNQAETEELV
+748 IGAWSLYKNSLKE
-762 TKAKSAVANAA
+762 S
-773 EAKELDIIT
+773 AKET
-782 KELNKSSVS
+782 
-791 LANFGSQ
+791 Q
-798 GVGIVSALKASFT
+798 
-811 SLFSFISTSIAEI
+811 
-824 GALAMANPVL
+824 
-834 ATIGVALAAVTAG
+834 
-847 VAIYT
+847 
-852 TAINE
+852 NE
-857 ESKAIQEN
+857 
-865 IDKLKEEQETLS
+865 IDKLKES
-877 TEQQKHEEN
+877 IAAHEE
-886 AQTLSDYADKLKE
+886 AQKTYEQDAQSLDDYVDKLKE
-899 AYKQGQD
+899 AKENGED
-906 LTDIKKELAE
+906 LTDIKNEIAE
-916 KFSDEQDI
+916 AFSDEQDVVI
-924 VNATQGSYEDLANTL
+924 ACQGSYENLIDTLEDTIKKKKELAQQEAYQALKEESQNRKNEKAQLEKEWKNKGTAGSESSFKTVYKDSSGKEVNLNDYARQDIQVGSSYLSGSTTRKETNT
-939 DEVIKREEELAK
+939 ELAK
-951 QKKYESAIAV
+951 
-961 EQERAAET
+961 RLGFTAET
-969 DKFETA
+969 IWTIEDNAGNKLFE
-975 WNQRNPFAKSK
+975 
-986 RASSRTYTDRESG
+986 
-999 KELTEDQAKAQYR
+999 
-1012 RETDEGVSW
+1012 
-1021 DTYKAANFD
+1021 
-1030 EKIIYTLTNAEG
+1030 
-1042 KEFWSGTEEE
+1042 GTEEQ
-1052 YKEKIKE
+1052 YNAKIKE
-1059 LAQNFYS
+1059 LTTNFYS
-1066 ADDAFNMLAQ
+1066 ANDVANTMLQTGFSAE
-1076 SGEASGD
+1076 SAS
-1083 AVADTQ
+1083 
-1089 KSKILS
+1089 SKLNNQQYSQTLS
-1095 LISQFGDSP
+1095 LVSQFANSD
-1104 FGEDGKVTDVA
+1104 FLEDGQITEKAQQEVA
-1115 KEQAQAIQETFAQA
+1115 EIEKYYDEIIAG
-1129 KEELGVSFDDFYN
+1129 LGVSQEDFLAFLRGDMSELSRETVDILTNQFNQDFGDIIFTNDPSTALMSSVQQNIKKGFDDAV
-1142 FLLGNY
+1142 LALTDQGVISQDQAEKLGY
-1148 SSLSDKAYQDISNF
+1148 SAVQTLKTALDTGGAEFASSISNSLQEII
-1162 VVNLNAKNQQALEDG
+1162 NNATNEIEPDELLE
-1177 LDPSV
+1177 
-1182 GDQIISNAADNYE
+1182 ISNAL
-1195 QHFQDAFSHLADYD
+1195 QDGLANIDWSTGD
-1209 IISEDDARNLS
+1209 GISE
-1220 EKNLNLLVEAF
+1220 F
-1231 DAGGKDAAKTLLDL
+1231 
-1245 IQGNLDDA
+1245 
-1253 LKNIKIEPDD
+1253 
-1263 LEGVIGQLETA
+1263 LEQLTQLETA
-1274 IGDSIENL
+1274 FPEL
-1282 DTSDLSN
+1282 T
-1289 TLSQLFSAF
+1289 SQLENIREAFGESKIAALALNDAYNQTANATEFFTTATGDGFDSFSAMQAAAEAA
-1298 DNGDINTSQFILA
+1298 GLSLA
-1311 LQAIAS
+1311 DLNYYLDEATGHWMMA
-1317 TSDEA
+1317 SDEA
-1322 NAALSPLISSLQS
+1322 ANYAQQIYNADTAQANALLSSAAMKNSLLEEVTGMNS
-1335 LSAASQDSFTSME
+1335 AAMAAEGLSAAQITAAM
-1348 SVSQTWSDFGT
+1348 QTLSAKK
-1359 NLGYIQQLASDTG
+1359 AS
-1372 ISLDELKS
+1372 
-1380 VAEALGMSVDEM
+1380 
-1392 IASGNLTQIGEQFF
+1392 
-1406 ANAEDAETWA
+1406 
-1416 NSLMG
+1416 
-1421 LTDSQLAQAQ
+1421 
-1431 AEQEAVAANAQAAA
+1431 AQAAVDEA
-1445 TELASR
+1445 QTEYDAAMSSVSSAEASAQASSDKVDTASANANEMVKLTEEEIQKIAKQYPD
-1451 AADLEAKAADIE
+1451 AAAALGIGQTASGGIGLHSGKNLVTKAQKDIIE
-1463 ATGAEINANNEL
+1463 AALKLSKAKENLSDINNAQVVL
-1475 IDSQGNVILSADEL
+1475 
-1489 ADAQKQVNEQFEAT
+1489 DA
-1503 TPAVKKHNVANNKTA
+1503 
-1518 STYSKLAAEVR
+1518 YSKNLFGAKKGVDGLSK
-1529 AYASSL
+1529 ASS
-1535 KSQSAEQKSAAD
+1535 
-1547 AATAKAS
+1547 
-1554 YIANLRTQLQS
+1554 
-1565 AKKDWQNYGKAAGSG
+1565 G
-1580 SKGGGDRG
+1580 G
-1588 GSGSAADNI
+1588 GSGGGGAAEAS
-1597 NEATEALEEQKK
+1597 NELTDALEAQKK
-1609 ALQEQQKALEKSKQ
+1609 ALQEQEKALEKSKQ

-1639 EETNKQLQEN
+1639 EETNKKLQEN

-1684 SEIDSFNDQLDA
+1684 SEIDSFNNQLDA

-1714 AEQQEDSINKLYDA
+1714 ADEQEDSLNKLYDA

-1740 DNQIDSYDRVI
+1740 DNQIDSYDKVI

-1828 LTSAQRDY
+1828 LASAQRDY

-1852 NEIEKQND
+1852 DEIEKQND

-1911 DASRLD
+1911 DASRQD
-1917 QLSNFSG
+1917 QFSNFSG

-1977 EALKQ
+1977 EALKK

-2003 LISQMVNGQ
+2003 LINQMVNGQ

-2097 GQYEQIVRNNDEAER
+2097 GQYEQIVRNNDEAEK

-2177 IQANADKNTNQMVN
+2177 IQANADKNTNRMVS
-2191 ALNGLNS
+2191 ALDGLNS
-2198 KIEESMKQAAA
+2198 KIEQSMKQAAA

-2227 EAVGGPFGKFG
+2227 EAVGGPFGKSG

-2292 TLSSAGSARNALMG
+2292 TLSLAGSARNALMG

>member
-1 MASKGTIALQL
+1 MATKGNINLQL
-12 QINTIF
+12 NINTQF
-18 KDTKSAVAELNKSLQ
+18 TNVKSAVDAFQKQLS
-33 NIKIDKSITND
+33 NIKIDANFSNSKGLADNFSKQADQIKAKLQELNNFDFNSRSSKDYANLLSDIKTQYAQLSAAVND
-44 FGSNLIKSIKEKGQE
+44 YKVSLEKEKSEVQDKLKTEQE
-59 IQDVMQKING
+59 N
-69 TEYTGVNDKYFN
+69 
-81 DLFKSLSSKI
+81 
-91 EELKQLQDNL
+91 LQTL
-101 KQLQIS
+101 
-107 NKSQDPS
+107 
-114 QDLATAKNE
+114 
-123 LVSYQTELQKVTK
+123 
-136 TVDTFEERLSQLDPL
+136 
-151 DQAQA
+151 
-156 YQNVSSALQ
+156 
-165 KFKAQ
+165 
-170 QDVIATQV
+170 
-178 VDQKKKIADLTT
+178 
-190 ACGEYAK
+190 
-197 KEKEVAQAQTDVQE
+197 KEK
-211 AQKDINKVLE
+211 
-221 EADRLQTAGLDS
+221 S
-233 MTGIKKATTEHTKE
+233 
-247 INEQAA
+247 
-253 ALKAKEKA
+253 KA
-261 EKEANQATEEYRQAQ
+261 EKEYIDGFQAYHKALAEAKAQNRELTDDEKLLVATYSSETRTMKQLKEDHKNTNQAKRESQAEIKKLQAANKSYTDLLKTESNVQTRIKTAIETTTAARQDEYTAAKNQEAANKSNAAQ
-276 IKIAEA
+276 LQKQTEA
-282 EKQATEA
+282 QNKQAETIRKAAEEEKKA
-289 TKERISALEQDTT
+289 QQIWQQASSTFVDDFQKAASSSDELTSALDRQITKWTSLGFIVTT
-302 KTLIEYQSAAN
+302 
-313 QGAKSTNDLS
+313 AKR
-323 AALESSIVKWGSF
+323 
-336 TAIVHAAINAVQDI
+336 AISDI
-350 VSTYQELDDNL
+350 VQTYQELDDNL
-361 SAISAVSGIATESL
+361 SAISAVSGIATDQL
-375 WGNMP
+375 WGDMP
-380 QMIDNANSLALSV
+380 QMIDNANNLALSI

-430 LSTAVDQLTSTMNAF
+430 LATAVDQLTSTMNAF
-445 GMSGDDAANVVDVF
+445 GMEGDDAANVVDVF

-482 IAKNAGMTF
+482 IAKNAGMSF

-524 KLKTDPESLLED
+524 KLKTDPDSLLED

-542 IEKALKKANVAL
+542 VEKALKKADVAL

-567 IMELSAKWNTLDTNT
+567 IMELSAKWDTLDTNT

-597 NFIALVSNNQSNI
+597 NFIALVGNYSSNVA
-610 DNLAYA
+610 NLAYA
-616 MDAAGA
+616 MDSAGA
-622 AEQQFSAVSDNLSSA
+622 AEQQFSAVSNNISSA
-637 LKRLDNNFTALKTS
+637 LTRLDNNWTKLKTS
-651 FFNSSSSLTSFVNL
+651 FSDGRNVIVDVVDVFSNFVGFLADIGPGAITASAGIALLTTKIVLGTIATQKRYAAEKLLSVVATSSLSANKKKLALDALLEAQQKKLNKAQAENL
-665 LASAVGAL
+665 LLAQGIPPADAATIAGSYGVATANGIQTFSWEALKLQIYKVIEALWLFIANPVGA
-673 AKIPGPIKEIS
+673 
-684 LVMTALTL
+684 T
-692 IMTKHNLQVQ
+692 
-702 KRIQSAYQEVAV
+702 
-714 DAQSYAQKIADAKG
+714 
-728 NQAEIT
+728 IT
-734 AILENVDAHARLIA
+734 AITAGLGIA
-748 AKKGLNQAETEELV
+748 IGAWSLYKNSLKE
-762 TKAKSAVANAA
+762 S
-773 EAKELDIIT
+773 AKET
-782 KELNKSSVS
+782 
-791 LANFGSQ
+791 Q
-798 GVGIVSALKASFT
+798 
-811 SLFSFISTSIAEI
+811 
-824 GALAMANPVL
+824 
-834 ATIGVALAAVTAG
+834 
-847 VAIYT
+847 
-852 TAINE
+852 NE
-857 ESKAIQEN
+857 
-865 IDKLKEEQETLS
+865 IDKLKESIAAHKEAQKTYEQD
-877 TEQQKHEEN
+877 
-886 AQTLSDYADKLKE
+886 AQSLDDYVNKLKE
-899 AYKQGQD
+899 AKENGED
-906 LTDIKKELAE
+906 LTDIKNEIAE
-916 KFSDEQDI
+916 AFSDEQDVVI
-924 VNATQGSYEDLANTL
+924 ACQGSYENLIDTLEDTIKKKKELAQQEAYQALKEESQNRENEKTQLEKEWKNKETAGSESGFKTVYKDSSGKEVNLNDYARQDIQVGSSYLSGSTTRKETNTELAKRLGFTAETIWTIEDNAGNKLFEGTEEQYNAKIKELTANFYSANDVANTMLQTGFSAESAGSKLSNQQYSQTLSLVSQFANSDFLEDGQITEKAQQEVAEIEKYYDEIIAGLGVSKEDFLAFLRGDMSELSRETADILTNQFNQDFGDIISTNDPSAALMSSVQQNIKKGFDDAVLALTDQGVISQEQAEKLGYSAIQTLKTALDAGGADFASSLADSFQSILNDSTSGLNSDMLQSVVETLQDSLANIDWTSGNGISDFIETL
-939 DEVIKREEELAK
+939 DALESKYSSLTPYLENVRQALGDNKIAVLALNEAYNQTISATEFLSTASGDGYNTFAEMAAAAENAGISLQDLNFYLDEASGKWMIAADEASNYAQQMLQADDANANAILSSAALNNSLLEEVTGMDAATMAQQGLSATEIAAAQAKLLAK
-951 QKKYESAIAV
+951 QKE
-961 EQERAAET
+961 
-969 DKFETA
+969 
-975 WNQRNPFAKSK
+975 
-986 RASSRTYTDRESG
+986 
-999 KELTEDQAKAQYR
+999 AKA
-1012 RETDEGVSW
+1012 TV
-1021 DTYKAANFD
+1021 KALQAEADAADASVQIAQN
-1030 EKIIYTLTNAEG
+1030 ELEQSKAVTNAKIAEIKSRIAG
-1042 KEFWSGTEEE
+1042 AGAGSEEVRATSENANDIVQITEEE
-1052 YKEKIKE
+1052 AEKI
-1059 LAQNFYS
+1059 AQTYP
-1066 ADDAFNMLAQ
+1066 AGAAALGIGKAG
-1076 SGEASGD
+1076 SGGIAIRGG
-1083 AVADTQ
+1083 ATVL
-1089 KSKILS
+1089 K
-1095 LISQFGDSP
+1095 
-1104 FGEDGKVTDVA
+1104 
-1115 KEQAQAIQETFAQA
+1115 QA
-1129 KEELGVSFDDFYN
+1129 
-1142 FLLGNY
+1142 
-1148 SSLSDKAYQDISNF
+1148 LSD
-1162 VVNLNAKNQQALEDG
+1162 
-1177 LDPSV
+1177 
-1182 GDQIISNAADNYE
+1182 
-1195 QHFQDAFSHLADYD
+1195 
-1209 IISEDDARNLS
+1209 
-1220 EKNLNLLVEAF
+1220 
-1231 DAGGKDAAKTLLDL
+1231 
-1245 IQGNLDDA
+1245 
-1253 LKNIKIEPDD
+1253 
-1263 LEGVIGQLETA
+1263 
-1274 IGDSIENL
+1274 
-1282 DTSDLSN
+1282 
-1289 TLSQLFSAF
+1289 
-1298 DNGDINTSQFILA
+1298 
-1311 LQAIAS
+1311 
-1317 TSDEA
+1317 
-1322 NAALSPLISSLQS
+1322 
-1335 LSAASQDSFTSME
+1335 
-1348 SVSQTWSDFGT
+1348 
-1359 NLGYIQQLASDTG
+1359 
-1372 ISLDELKS
+1372 
-1380 VAEALGMSVDEM
+1380 
-1392 IASGNLTQIGEQFF
+1392 
-1406 ANAEDAETWA
+1406 
-1416 NSLMG
+1416 
-1421 LTDSQLAQAQ
+1421 
-1431 AEQEAVAANAQAAA
+1431 AQAAQ
-1445 TELASR
+1445 ESLASAQENLSNAQS
-1451 AADLEAKAADIE
+1451 AANQAHNKLDSAQNNLNSITDAINLLDAYSQKVYGATKAVNNLGKASSGGGAAEKSNELTDALEA
-1463 ATGAEINANNEL
+1463 
-1475 IDSQGNVILSADEL
+1475 
-1489 ADAQKQVNEQFEAT
+1489 
-1503 TPAVKKHNVANNKTA
+1503 
-1518 STYSKLAAEVR
+1518 
-1529 AYASSL
+1529 
-1535 KSQSAEQKSAAD
+1535 
-1547 AATAKAS
+1547 
-1554 YIANLRTQLQS
+1554 
-1565 AKKDWQNYGKAAGSG
+1565 
-1580 SKGGGDRG
+1580 
-1588 GSGSAADNI
+1588 
-1597 NEATEALEEQKK
+1597 QKK

-1629 KALEDQKKAL
+1629 KALEAQKKTL
-1639 EETNKQLQEN
+1639 EETNKQLQEK

-1672 EAFYDAIKDTIQ
+1672 EAFYGAIKDTIQ

-1714 AEQQEDSINKLYDA
+1714 AEQQEDSLNKLYDA

-1740 DNQIDSYDRVI
+1740 DNQIDSYDKVI

-1769 DQIDALDTAADSESK
+1769 DQINALDTAADSESK

-1828 LTSAQRDY
+1828 LASAQRDY

-1852 NEIEKQND
+1852 DEIEKQND

-1865 KSDLEDQKDAL
+1865 KSDIEDQKDAL

-1911 DASRLD
+1911 DASRQD

-1948 KYDQQSNED
+1948 KYEQQSNED

-1977 EALKQ
+1977 EALKK

-2003 LISQMVNGQ
+2003 LINQMVNGQ

-2097 GQYEQIVRNNDEAER
+2097 GQYEQIVRNNDEAEK

-2198 KIEESMKQAAA
+2198 KIEQSMKQAAA

-2215 VENSSKGFSTLR
+2215 IENSSKGFSTLR

>member
-1 MASKGTIALQL
+1 MATKGNINLQL
-12 QINTIF
+12 NINTQF
-18 KDTKSAVAELNKSLQ
+18 TNVKSAVNAFQKQLS
-33 NIKIDKSITND
+33 NIKIDANFSNSKGLADNFSKQADQIKAKLEEINKFDFNTGSSKNYAALLQDVKTQYAQLSAAVND
-44 FGSNLIKSIKEKGQE
+44 YKVSLGKEKSEVQDKLKTEQE
-59 IQDVMQKING
+59 N
-69 TEYTGVNDKYFN
+69 
-81 DLFKSLSSKI
+81 
-91 EELKQLQDNL
+91 LQ
-101 KQLQIS
+101 
-107 NKSQDPS
+107 
-114 QDLATAKNE
+114 
-123 LVSYQTELQKVTK
+123 
-136 TVDTFEERLSQLDPL
+136 
-151 DQAQA
+151 
-156 YQNVSSALQ
+156 AL
-165 KFKAQ
+165 
-170 QDVIATQV
+170 
-178 VDQKKKIADLTT
+178 
-190 ACGEYAK
+190 
-197 KEKEVAQAQTDVQE
+197 KEK
-211 AQKDINKVLE
+211 
-221 EADRLQTAGLDS
+221 S
-233 MTGIKKATTEHTKE
+233 
-247 INEQAA
+247 
-253 ALKAKEKA
+253 KA
-261 EKEANQATEEYRQAQ
+261 EKEYIDGFQAYHKAL
-276 IKIAEA
+276 AEA
-282 EKQATEA
+282 KTQNRELTEDEKQLVATYSSETRTMKQLKEDHKNTNQTKRESQAEIKKLQAANKSYTDLLKTESNVQTRIKTAIETTTAARQDEYTAAKNQEA
-289 TKERISALEQDTT
+289 ANKSNAAQLQKQTDAQNKQAETIRKAAEEEKKAQQIWQQASSTFVDDFQKAASSSDELTSALDRQITKWTSLGFIVTT
-302 KTLIEYQSAAN
+302 
-313 QGAKSTNDLS
+313 AK
-323 AALESSIVKWGSF
+323 K
-336 TAIVHAAINAVQDI
+336 AISDI
-350 VSTYQELDDNL
+350 VQTYQELDDNL
-361 SAISAVSGIATESL
+361 SAISAVSGIATDQL
-375 WGNMP
+375 WGDMP
-380 QMIDNANSLALSV
+380 QMIDNANNLALSI

-430 LSTAVDQLTSTMNAF
+430 LATAVDQLTSTMNAF
-445 GMSGDDAANVVDVF
+445 GMEGDDAANVVDVF

-482 IAKNAGMTF
+482 IAKNAGMSF

-511 IGNSMKSIIARFQ
+511 IGNSIKSIIARFQ
-524 KLKTDPESLLED
+524 KLKTDPDSLLED

-542 IEKALKKANVAL
+542 VEKALKKADVAL

-567 IMELSAKWNTLDTNT
+567 IMELSAKWDTLDTNT

-597 NFIALVSNNQSNI
+597 NFIALVGNYSSNVA
-610 DNLAYA
+610 NLAYA
-616 MDAAGA
+616 MDSAGA
-622 AEQQFSAVSDNLSSA
+622 AEQQFSAVSNNISSA
-637 LKRLDNNFTALKTS
+637 LIRLDNNWTKLKTS
-651 FFNSSSSLTSFVNL
+651 FSDGRNIIVDVVNVFSNFVGFLADIGPGAITASAGIALLTTKIVLGTIATQKRYAAEKLLSVVATSSLSANKKKLALDALLEAQQKKLNKAQAENL
-665 LASAVGAL
+665 LLAQGIPSADAATIAGSYGVATANGIQTFSWEALKLQIYKVIEALWLFIANPVGA
-673 AKIPGPIKEIS
+673 
-684 LVMTALTL
+684 T
-692 IMTKHNLQVQ
+692 
-702 KRIQSAYQEVAV
+702 
-714 DAQSYAQKIADAKG
+714 
-728 NQAEIT
+728 IT
-734 AILENVDAHARLIA
+734 AIIA
-748 AKKGLNQAETEELV
+748 VLGIAIGAWSLYKNSLKE
-762 TKAKSAVANAA
+762 S
-773 EAKELDIIT
+773 AKET
-782 KELNKSSVS
+782 
-791 LANFGSQ
+791 Q
-798 GVGIVSALKASFT
+798 
-811 SLFSFISTSIAEI
+811 
-824 GALAMANPVL
+824 
-834 ATIGVALAAVTAG
+834 
-847 VAIYT
+847 
-852 TAINE
+852 NE
-857 ESKAIQEN
+857 
-865 IDKLKEEQETLS
+865 IDKLKESIAAHKEAQKTYEQD
-877 TEQQKHEEN
+877 
-886 AQTLSDYADKLKE
+886 AQSLDDYVNKLKE
-899 AYKQGQD
+899 AKENGED
-906 LTDIKKELAE
+906 LTDIRNEIAETFSDEQGVVIACQGSYENLIDTLEDTIKKKKELAQQEAYQALKEESQNRKNE
-916 KFSDEQDI
+916 KAQLEKEWKNKETAGSKSSFKIVYKDSSEKEVNLNDYTRQD
-924 VNATQGSYEDLANTL
+924 VQVGSTTRKETN
-939 DEVIKREEELAK
+939 VELAK
-951 QKKYESAIAV
+951 
-961 EQERAAET
+961 RLGFTAET
-969 DKFETA
+969 IWTIKDNADNKLFE
-975 WNQRNPFAKSK
+975 
-986 RASSRTYTDRESG
+986 
-999 KELTEDQAKAQYR
+999 
-1012 RETDEGVSW
+1012 
-1021 DTYKAANFD
+1021 
-1030 EKIIYTLTNAEG
+1030 
-1042 KEFWSGTEEE
+1042 GTEEQ
-1052 YKEKIKE
+1052 YNAKIKE
-1059 LAQNFYS
+1059 LTTNFYS
-1066 ADDAFNMLAQ
+1066 ANDVANTMLQTGFSAESTGSKLNNQQYSQILSLVSQFANSDFLEDGQITEKAQQEVAEIEKYYDEIIAGLGVSLEDFSTFLRGDMSELSRETVDILTNQFNQDFGNIISTNDPSAALMLSVQQNIKKGFDDAVLALTDQGVISQEQAEKLGYSAIQTLKTALDTGGADFASSLADSFQSILNDSTSGLNSDMLQ
-1076 SGEASGD
+1076 SVVETLQDGLANIDWTNGNGISDFIETLDTLESKYSSLTPYLEDVRQALGDNKIAVLALNEAYNQTISATEFLSTASGDGYNTFAEMAAAAENASINLQDLNFYLDEASGKWMIAADEASNYAQQMLQADD
-1083 AVADTQ
+1083 ANANA
-1089 KSKILS
+1089 ILS
-1095 LISQFGDSP
+1095 SAALNNSLL
-1104 FGEDGKVTDVA
+1104 EEVT
-1115 KEQAQAIQETFAQA
+1115 
-1129 KEELGVSFDDFYN
+1129 GM
-1142 FLLGNY
+1142 
-1148 SSLSDKAYQDISNF
+1148 
-1162 VVNLNAKNQQALEDG
+1162 
-1177 LDPSV
+1177 
-1182 GDQIISNAADNYE
+1182 
-1195 QHFQDAFSHLADYD
+1195 
-1209 IISEDDARNLS
+1209 
-1220 EKNLNLLVEAF
+1220 
-1231 DAGGKDAAKTLLDL
+1231 DAATMAQQGLSATEIAAAQEKLLAK
-1245 IQGNLDDA
+1245 QEEA
-1253 LKNIKIEPDD
+1253 KATVK
-1263 LEGVIGQLETA
+1263 
-1274 IGDSIENL
+1274 
-1282 DTSDLSN
+1282 
-1289 TLSQLFSAF
+1289 
-1298 DNGDINTSQFILA
+1298 A
-1311 LQAIAS
+1311 LQAEADAADASVQIAQNEFEQS
-1317 TSDEA
+1317 KAVTNAKIAEIKSRIAGAEAGGEEVKATSENA
-1322 NAALSPLISSLQS
+1322 NDIVQITEEETEKIAQTYPAGATALGIGKAGSGGIAIRGGATVLKQALS
-1335 LSAASQDSFTSME
+1335 D
-1348 SVSQTWSDFGT
+1348 
-1359 NLGYIQQLASDTG
+1359 
-1372 ISLDELKS
+1372 
-1380 VAEALGMSVDEM
+1380 
-1392 IASGNLTQIGEQFF
+1392 
-1406 ANAEDAETWA
+1406 
-1416 NSLMG
+1416 
-1421 LTDSQLAQAQ
+1421 
-1431 AEQEAVAANAQAAA
+1431 AQAAQESLTSA
-1445 TELASR
+1445 QENLSNAQS
-1451 AADLEAKAADIE
+1451 AANQAHNKLDSAQDNLNDITDAINLLDAYSQKVYGAAKA
-1463 ATGAEINANNEL
+1463 
-1475 IDSQGNVILSADEL
+1475 
-1489 ADAQKQVNEQFEAT
+1489 VNGLG
-1503 TPAVKKHNVANNKTA
+1503 K
-1518 STYSKLAAEVR
+1518 
-1529 AYASSL
+1529 ASS
-1535 KSQSAEQKSAAD
+1535 
-1547 AATAKAS
+1547 
-1554 YIANLRTQLQS
+1554 
-1565 AKKDWQNYGKAAGSG
+1565 
-1580 SKGGGDRG
+1580 G
-1588 GSGSAADNI
+1588 GSGGGAAEKS
-1597 NEATEALEEQKK
+1597 NELTDALEAQKK

-1629 KALEDQKKAL
+1629 KALEDQKKTL

-1714 AEQQEDSINKLYDA
+1714 AEQQEDSLNKLYDA

-1740 DNQIDSYDRVI
+1740 DNQIDSYDKVI

-1828 LTSAQRDY
+1828 LASAQRDY
-1836 QKEIL
+1836 QKEVL

-1852 NEIEKQND
+1852 DEIEKQND

-1911 DASRLD
+1911 DASRQD

-1977 EALKQ
+1977 EALKK

-2003 LISQMVNGQ
+2003 LINQMVNGQ

-2097 GQYEQIVRNNDEAER
+2097 GQYEQIVRNNDEAEK

-2177 IQANADKNTNQMVN
+2177 IQTNADKNTNQIVN

-2198 KIEESMKQAAA
+2198 KIEQSMKQAAA

-2306 FGTTNNTNNNGT
+2306 FGATNNTNNNGT

>member
-1 MASKGTIALQL
+1 MATKGNINLQL
-12 QINTIF
+12 NINTQF
-18 KDTKSAVAELNKSLQ
+18 TNVKSAVDAFQKQLS
-33 NIKIDKSITND
+33 NIKIDTNFSNSKGLADNFSKQADQIRIKLQEIND
-44 FGSNLIKSIKEKGQE
+44 FDFNTDSSKNYAALLQDVRTQYAQLSAAVNDYKVSLGKEKSEVQDKLKTEQE
-59 IQDVMQKING
+59 NLQALKEKSK
-69 TEYTGVNDKYFN
+69 TEKEYIDGFRDYHKVLAEAKAQNRELTDDEKLLVATY
-81 DLFKSLSSKI
+81 SSETKTM
-91 EELKQLQDNL
+91 KQLKEEHKNTNQAKRDSQAEIKKLQAADKSYTALL
-101 KQLQIS
+101 K
-107 NKSQDPS
+107 
-114 QDLATAKNE
+114 T
-123 LVSYQTELQKVTK
+123 
-136 TVDTFEERLSQLDPL
+136 
-151 DQAQA
+151 
-156 YQNVSSALQ
+156 
-165 KFKAQ
+165 
-170 QDVIATQV
+170 
-178 VDQKKKIADLTT
+178 
-190 ACGEYAK
+190 
-197 KEKEVAQAQTDVQE
+197 EKEVQSQVKTAIDTTTKAREDEYTAARNQE
-211 AQKDINKVLE
+211 AINK
-221 EADRLQTAGLDS
+221 A
-233 MTGIKKATTEHTKE
+233 
-247 INEQAA
+247 NAA
-253 ALKAKEKA
+253 QSQQQVKN
-261 EKEANQATEEYRQAQ
+261 NQ
-276 IKIAEA
+276 KIAESA
-282 EKQATEA
+282 KKAADEAARIQQEWNITSETFSSNFEAAATSSNKL
-289 TKERISALEQDTT
+289 TSALESQIT
-302 KTLIEYQSAAN
+302 KWTSL
-313 QGAKSTNDLS
+313 G
-323 AALESSIVKWGSF
+323 F
-336 TAIVHAAINAVQDI
+336 IVHTTINAIRDI
-350 VSTYQELDDNL
+350 VQTYQELDDNL

-430 LSTAVDQLTSTMNAF
+430 LATAVDQLTSTMNAF
-445 GMSGDDAANVVDVF
+445 GMEGDDAASVVDVF
-459 ANMAGKTATDV
+459 ANMAGRTATDV

-482 IAKNAGMTF
+482 IAKNAGMSF

-524 KLKTDPESLLED
+524 KLKTDPDSLLED

-542 IEKALKKANVAL
+542 VEKALKKADVAL

-567 IMELSAKWNTLDTNT
+567 IMELSAKWDTLDTNT

-622 AEQQFSAVSDNLSSA
+622 AEEQFAAVSTNISSA
-637 LKRLDNNFTALKTS
+637 LTRLDNNWIKLKTS
-651 FFNSSSSLTSFVNL
+651 FNDGRNIIVDVINDLSSLVGFVADLGPAFTTATAAIGLAAIKMALFTTKSARQVSIQELKNTITKSGMDLDKQDKLMTDLVSAAKEKQTKRVIELRIATEKLSDAEKKQIADAYEQATANNASLLTWKNL
-665 LASAVGAL
+665 KASIGDAANQLFAFVSTPIGA
-673 AKIPGPIKEIS
+673 IS
-684 LVMTALTL
+684 AL
-692 IMTKHNLQVQ
+692 
-702 KRIQSAYQEVAV
+702 VAV
-714 DAQSYAQKIADAKG
+714 ITAITWAMDKFGISVKGAKEQLENTRSEWQSTQSELESTQTQLDSIAQKIDEINSKDVITLSDAQELS
-728 NQAEIT
+728 NLT
-734 AILENVDAHARLIA
+734 LENIKLQEQVDLLKQKADLQRDQTIKEEKDSFDAYKNKENIKNAFLGTKDSLDSKIA
-748 AKKGLNQAETEELV
+748 EYSGIKDKDWSGQFDEKLNEWYRNKLKEELV
-762 TKAKSAVANAA
+762 AREELAIQTIKDLDDKMTAEGKDSLTQREQELYA
-773 EAKELDIIT
+773 EAKEWRDKIQKELSPETYVRNAIADTVFADPETLVAVQNAGKEIMDNLANGMISDSEAQIQIGDLLGEYLTNPELLNKIGATEDDVQTMSDALIELALNEGNARDNLVRLNSSVQQYGNIANNSRQIIT
-782 KELNKSSVS
+782 WNSEAIQKWGDA
-791 LANFGSQ
+791 LASWQMNADEFEGS
-798 GVGIVSALKASFT
+798 
-811 SLFSFISTSIAEI
+811 ISTALGSFDYINENGFSDASNGIAIAFTPILNTDDGPKVLSNSEMNNYLQQI
-824 GALAMANPVL
+824 YANANGDANKLLEEDAKGVKMVVNNQLVEVKNMLAGAEGAIVDGVKETAEDCAGMSGMAAEDIKAQFGETGRYAEDSMHQVQEAFIRAQEALSETNPFLAMALQLIMQMSGLDFSSLDDGLNDAADAADN
-834 ATIGVALAAVTAG
+834 ATNAVSSLKTQMSEVSNAASDLKNAASDLSGVADAYKTL
-847 VAIYT
+847 T
-852 TAINE
+852 TAIKDYN
-857 ESKAIQEN
+857 ADGN
-865 IDKLKEEQETLS
+865 ITLS
-877 TEQQKHEEN
+877 NLESLLSLSPEYLSCLEMENGQLSLNTEG
-886 AQTLSDYADKLKE
+886 LKGIVLMRIQAAKAA
-899 AYKQGQD
+899 AYQS
-906 LTDIKKELAE
+906 AM
-916 KFSDEQDI
+916 EQI
-924 VNATQGSYEDLANTL
+924 QAITMSSSATAASTAGE
-939 DEVIKREEELAK
+939 
-951 QKKYESAIAV
+951 AIAGM
-961 EQERAAET
+961 EAAT
-969 DKFETA
+969 SNAATA
-975 WNQRNPFAKSK
+975 MST
-986 RASSRTYTDRESG
+986 ASNT
-999 KELTEDQAKAQYR
+999 
-1012 RETDEGVSW
+1012 
-1021 DTYKAANFD
+1021 AA
-1030 EKIIYTLTNAEG
+1030 TST
-1042 KEFWSGTEEE
+1042 GTM
-1052 YKEKIKE
+1052 
-1059 LAQNFYS
+1059 AN
-1066 ADDAFNMLAQ
+1066 LAQ
-1076 SGEASGD
+1076 SGYTVAAGFDTAASSAANFNNVLANKLTEAGTGIKYTAEDVASMIAGDISGITDVLGD
-1083 AVADTQ
+1083 AV
-1089 KSKILS
+1089 
-1095 LISQFGDSP
+1095 GDV
-1104 FGEDGKVTDVA
+1104 VT
-1115 KEQAQAIQETFAQA
+1115 
-1129 KEELGVSFDDFYN
+1129 
-1142 FLLGNY
+1142 
-1148 SSLSDKAYQDISNF
+1148 
-1162 VVNLNAKNQQALEDG
+1162 G
-1177 LDPSV
+1177 L
-1182 GDQIISNAADNYE
+1182 Q
-1195 QHFQDAFSHLADYD
+1195 
-1209 IISEDDARNLS
+1209 
-1220 EKNLNLLVEAF
+1220 
-1231 DAGGKDAAKTLLDL
+1231 
-1245 IQGNLDDA
+1245 
-1253 LKNIKIEPDD
+1253 
-1263 LEGVIGQLETA
+1263 
-1274 IGDSIENL
+1274 
-1282 DTSDLSN
+1282 
-1289 TLSQLFSAF
+1289 SQLSML
-1298 DNGDINTSQFILA
+1298 DNLENQV
-1311 LQAIAS
+1311 
-1317 TSDEA
+1317 
-1322 NAALSPLISSLQS
+1322 N
-1335 LSAASQDSFTSME
+1335 SM
-1348 SVSQTWSDFGT
+1348 DFG
-1359 NLGYIQQLASDTG
+1359 SF
-1372 ISLDELKS
+1372 
-1380 VAEALGMSVDEM
+1380 
-1392 IASGNLTQIGEQFF
+1392 IG
-1406 ANAEDAETWA
+1406 
-1416 NSLMG
+1416 
-1421 LTDSQLAQAQ
+1421 
-1431 AEQEAVAANAQAAA
+1431 
-1445 TELASR
+1445 
-1451 AADLEAKAADIE
+1451 K
-1463 ATGAEINANNEL
+1463 
-1475 IDSQGNVILSADEL
+1475 
-1489 ADAQKQVNEQFEAT
+1489 
-1503 TPAVKKHNVANNKTA
+1503 
-1518 STYSKLAAEVR
+1518 
-1529 AYASSL
+1529 
-1535 KSQSAEQKSAAD
+1535 
-1547 AATAKAS
+1547 
-1554 YIANLRTQLQS
+1554 
-1565 AKKDWQNYGKAAGSG
+1565 YGGS
-1580 SKGGGDRG
+1580 SKGGSG
-1588 GSGSAADNI
+1588 GSGTKG
-1597 NEATEALEEQKK
+1597 ATEASNELKNALEAQKK
-1609 ALQEQQKALEKSKQ
+1609 ALQEQQKELEKSKS
-1623 ALEDQK
+1623 AIEEQK

-1714 AEQQEDSINKLYDA
+1714 ADQQEDSLNKLYDA

-1740 DNQIDSYDRVI
+1740 DNQIDSYDKVI

-1808 NGGGWRLRTDKSEI
+1808 NGGWRLRTDKSEI

-1828 LTSAQRDY
+1828 LVSAQRDY

-1852 NEIEKQND
+1852 DEIEKQNN

-1911 DASRLD
+1911 DASRQD

-2003 LISQMVNGQ
+2003 LINQMVNGQ

-2119 LDEQANVIQAQID
+2119 LDEQANVIQTQIN
-2132 ALKEQENKIAE
+2132 ALKEQENKISE

-2163 GNTAASGAKTAGLG
+2163 GNTAASGAKAAGSG
-2177 IQANADKNTNQMVN
+2177 IRTNADKNT
-2191 ALNGLNS
+2191 ARIIDAINS
-2198 KIEESMKQAAA
+2198 KDISVTIQET
-2209 DAAAKV
+2209 
-2215 VENSSKGFSTLR
+2215 SKGS
-2227 EAVGGPFGKFG
+2227 GGG
-2238 SGSKGTQIGFSQ
+2238 SGKYLMARYNTGGMLGFSH
-2250 GGVDDF
+2250 GGVDDV
-2256 TKTVAI
+2256 TTVAAV
-2262 HGTKNRPELV
+2262 HGSKNRPELV

>member
-136 TVDTFEERLSQLDPL
+136 TVDTLEERLSQLDPL

-170 QDVIATQV
+170 QDAIATQV

-253 ALKAKEKA
+253 ALKAKEKT

-276 IKIAEA
+276 IKITEA

-336 TAIVHAAINAVQDI
+336 TAIVRAAINAVQDI

-361 SAISAVSGIATESL
+361 SAISAVSGITTESL

-524 KLKTDPESLLED
+524 KLKADPESLLED

-542 IEKALKKANVAL
+542 VEKALKKANVAL

-567 IMELSAKWNTLDTNT
+567 IMELSAKWDTLDTNT

-597 NFIALVSNNQSNI
+597 NFIALVGNNQSNI

-665 LASAVGAL
+665 LASAVDAL

-714 DAQSYAQKIADAKG
+714 DAQSYAQKIADAQG

-773 EAKELDIIT
+773 EAKELDVIT
-782 KELNKSSVS
+782 KELNKGSVS

-939 DEVIKREEELAK
+939 DDVIKREEELAK
-951 QKKYESAIAV
+951 QKKYESAV
-961 EQERAAET
+961 TGEQERAAET

-975 WNQRNPFAKSK
+975 WNQKNPFAKSK
-986 RASSRTYTDRESG
+986 RTSSRTYVDRDSG
-999 KELTEDQAKAQYR
+999 KELTEEEAHAQHNKVNSK
-1012 RETDEGVSW
+1012 VSW
-1021 DTYKAANFD
+1021 DAYKAANFD
-1030 EKIIYTLTNAEG
+1030 EKIIYTLTNAKG

-1115 KEQAQAIQETFAQA
+1115 KEQAQAIQETFTQA

-1274 IGDSIENL
+1274 IGNSIENL

-1359 NLGYIQQLASDTG
+1359 NLSYIQQLASDTG

-1392 IASGNLTQIGEQFF
+1392 IASGNLTQIGKQFF
-1406 ANAEDAETWA
+1406 ANAEDAETWT

-1463 ATGAEINANNEL
+1463 ATGAKINANNEL

-1518 STYSKLAAEVR
+1518 STYSELAAEVR

-1580 SKGGGDRG
+1580 SKGGGGSG
-1588 GSGSAADNI
+1588 GSGSAADNV
-1597 NEATEALEEQKK
+1597 NEATEALEKQKK

-1684 SEIDSFNDQLDA
+1684 SEIDSFNNQLDA

-1714 AEQQEDSINKLYDA
+1714 AEQQEDSLNKLYDA

-1740 DNQIDSYDRVI
+1740 DNQIDSYDKVI

-1828 LTSAQRDY
+1828 LASAQRDY

-1852 NEIEKQND
+1852 DEIEKQND

-1911 DASRLD
+1911 DASRQD

-1977 EALKQ
+1977 EALKK

-2003 LISQMVNGQ
+2003 LINQMVNGQ

-2097 GQYEQIVRNNDEAER
+2097 GQYEQIVRNNDEAEK

-2119 LDEQANVIQAQID
+2119 LDEQANIIQAQID

-2177 IQANADKNTNQMVN
+2177 IQANADKNTNRMVS
-2191 ALNGLNS
+2191 ALDGLNS
-2198 KIEESMKQAAA
+2198 KIEQSMKQAAA

-2227 EAVGGPFGKFG
+2227 EAVGGPFGKSG

-2292 TLSSAGSARNALMG
+2292 TLSTAGSARNALMG
-2306 FGTTNNTNNNGT
+2306 FGATNNTNNNGT

>member
-1 MASKGTIALQL
+1 MASKGTINLQL
-12 QINTIF
+12 NIDTQFKNVNTAITNF
-18 KDTKSAVAELNKSLQ
+18 QKALS
-33 NIKIDKSITND
+33 NIKIDNNFLNVSGIANT
-44 FGSNLIKSIKEKGQE
+44 FQTQIEE
-59 IQDVMQKING
+59 IQ
-69 TEYTGVNDKYFN
+69 
-81 DLFKSLSSKI
+81 KSLSQASTFELSGSSLNEYQNLLKSIQNQYSSLKSSVTDYQVALNNSKDAI
-91 EELKQLQDNL
+91 QAQITQETQAADAAKKKADNL
-101 KQLQIS
+101 RTQIS
-107 NKSQDPS
+107 
-114 QDLATAKNE
+114 E
-123 LVSYQTELQKVTK
+123 IVT
-136 TVDTFEERLSQLDPL
+136 
-151 DQAQA
+151 
-156 YQNVSSALQ
+156 
-165 KFKAQ
+165 
-170 QDVIATQV
+170 
-178 VDQKKKIADLTT
+178 
-190 ACGEYAK
+190 
-197 KEKEVAQAQTDVQE
+197 
-211 AQKDINKVLE
+211 
-221 EADRLQTAGLDS
+221 
-233 MTGIKKATTEHTKE
+233 
-247 INEQAA
+247 
-253 ALKAKEKA
+253 LKAAQEDIAKTGRE
-261 EKEANQATEEYRQAQ
+261 ATEEEKALAEKYKDTNTNLKSLRASLGHANKDYNEHNQKLQELLETQKSYESIGEQIIDITKKTGDEIKTATNARKEEVEVAKQESEAQ
-276 IKIAEA
+276 RAAARAAEEKAKADAKAAEA
-282 EKQATEA
+282 EREVLEASKQRVAV
-289 TKERISALEQDTT
+289 LEQDTNS
-302 KTLIEYQSAAN
+302 TLIEYQKVTT
-313 QGAKSTNDLS
+313 QGAAATDSLS
-323 AALESSIVKWGSF
+323 SALESSIIKWGSF
-336 TAIVHAAINAVQDI
+336 TAIVHTAISAIKDI

-375 WGNMP
+375 WGDMP
-380 QMIDNANSLALSV
+380 QMIDNANKLALSV

-445 GMSGDDAANVVDVF
+445 NMTGEDAQNVVDVF

-524 KLKTDPESLLED
+524 KLKEDPDSLLED

-542 IEKALKKANVAL
+542 VEKALKKADVAL

-567 IMELSAKWNTLDTNT
+567 IMELSAKWDTLDTNT

-597 NFIALVSNNQSNI
+597 NFIALVGNYQSNV

-616 MDAAGA
+616 MDSAGA
-622 AEQQFSAVSDNLSSA
+622 AEEQFQAVGNNLSAA
-637 LKRLDNNFTALKTS
+637 LQRLDNNFTALKTS
-651 FFNSSSSLTSFVNL
+651 FLENTGALTAFINVLAGFVDI
-665 LASAVGAL
+665 L
-673 AKIPGPIKEIS
+673 AKIPGPIKTITIVTTAWT
-684 LVMTALTL
+684 LVMA
-692 IMTKHNLQVQ
+692 KHNLQVQ
-702 KRIQSAYQEVAV
+702 KKVASARQEMAIEI
-714 DAQSYAQKIADAKG
+714 QSYAQKIKNAQGNDAEF
-728 NQAEIT
+728 N
-734 AILENVDAHARLIA
+734 AIIENVEAHAKLTA
-748 AKKGLNQAETEELV
+748 AVKGLNEVETEALV
-762 TKAKSAVANAA
+762 TKAKSIVMNTKQIQSIDEITKKLNKGSTSLMNYSVEGKTVTSVFASMGESIGGVAGSLVKAIPYVGAVIGVLSVVNAVLKSIFGIDIVGSI
-773 EAKELDIIT
+773 EDWIKNGVEKFRDSIDHSLKHTTEKLENFKEEIKSLKDESKELDSTLTTI
-782 KELNKSSVS
+782 KDYSDRLQEAHDNNES
-791 LANFGSQ
+791 LDNLRQ
-798 GVGIVSALKASFT
+798 
-811 SLFSFISTSIAEI
+811 EI
-824 GALAMANPVL
+824 LD
-834 ATIGVALAAVTAG
+834 
-847 VAIYT
+847 
-852 TAINE
+852 
-857 ESKAIQEN
+857 N
-865 IDKLKEEQETLS
+865 IDSEKLGIDTL
-877 TEQQKHEEN
+877 T
-886 AQTLSDYADKLKE
+886 A
-899 AYKQGQD
+899 
-906 LTDIKKELAE
+906 
-916 KFSDEQDI
+916 
-924 VNATQGSYEDLANTL
+924 SYEDLTEALENYYKIQQQEADKKVAEYIREQTEANKTTQ
-939 DEVIKREEELAK
+939 DYYKNQTSNYI
-951 QKKYESAIAV
+951 
-961 EQERAAET
+961 ET
-969 DKFETA
+969 DDNGPLSGKAYIGKDGKQIYTTDFLAEYNGNKENDEDYDTYAKRMGYTIFTSPKYAVQTIDGQWNYYDTAEEAKEALNQLEADATKIILNQNEADALVRDALTNNANSSVAELDPTVLSLAIQSYYKNIGSAFETGTNTFTQDFLDFQNSVTQLSTNA
-975 WNQRNPFAKSK
+975 
-986 RASSRTYTDRESG
+986 
-999 KELTEDQAKAQYR
+999 
-1012 RETDEGVSW
+1012 GVTLQ
-1021 DTYKAANFD
+1021 DALNYLNGNFD
-1030 EKIIYTLTNAEG
+1030 QLSTDTIQKIQDTSSNE
-1042 KEFWSGTEEE
+1042 
-1052 YKEKIKE
+1052 
-1059 LAQNFYS
+1059 N
-1066 ADDAFNMLAQ
+1066 
-1076 SGEASGD
+1076 EAL
-1083 AVADTQ
+1083 Q
-1089 KSKILS
+1089 
-1095 LISQFGDSP
+1095 
-1104 FGEDGKVTDVA
+1104 
-1115 KEQAQAIQETFAQA
+1115 QAIDSQTQ
-1129 KEELGVSFDDFYN
+1129 
-1142 FLLGNY
+1142 
-1148 SSLSDKAYQDISNF
+1148 AYQDSIDQLRTSLSEQGVILDEDTAEKIGLGPLREIQE
-1162 VVNLNAKNQQALEDG
+1162 VVESTGPKVANELIKLYNDSFNNILNGIKIDPDSLDGVKEQLENA
-1177 LDPSV
+1177 V
-1182 GDQIISNAADNYE
+1182 GDLADNL
-1195 QHFQDAFSHLADYD
+1195 DLS
-1209 IISEDDARNLS
+1209 NLS
-1220 EKNLNLLVEAF
+1220 EAFSELLNSY
-1231 DAGGKDAAKTLLDL
+1231 LDGS
-1245 IQGNLDDA
+1245 I
-1253 LKNIKIEPDD
+1253 
-1263 LEGVIGQLETA
+1263 
-1274 IGDSIENL
+1274 DS
-1282 DTSDLSN
+1282 T
-1289 TLSQLFSAF
+1289 
-1298 DNGDINTSQFILA
+1298 QFLMA
-1311 LQAIAS
+1311 LQAISSGS
-1317 TSDEA
+1317 TD
-1322 NAALSPLISSLQS
+1322 AAENLSGLVSTMQQVT
-1335 LSAASQDSFTSME
+1335 AASQDSFTSME

-1359 NLGYIQQLASDTG
+1359 NLSYIQQLASDTG
-1372 ISLDELKS
+1372 ISLDQLKS
-1380 VAEALGMSVDEM
+1380 VAEALGMTIDE
-1392 IASGNLTQIGEQFF
+1392 IVASANLTQIGTQFF
-1406 ANAEDAETWA
+1406 ANAENADTLA
-1416 NSLMG
+1416 NSLVG

-1431 AEQEAVAANAQAAA
+1431 AEQEAAAAAAQAAA
-1445 TELASR
+1445 SDLKSR
-1451 AADLEAKAADIE
+1451 AAKLDGIAKNIEAADGLIQ
-1463 ATGAEINANNEL
+1463 ADNGL
-1475 IDSQGNVILSADEL
+1475 IDSNGNLIVSADDL
-1489 ADAQKQVNEQFEAT
+1489 ADAQKQVNEQFDAT
-1503 TPAVKKHNVANNKTA
+1503 TPAVTKHSSAAIKT
-1518 STYSKLAAEVR
+1518 SKTYSTLAAQIR
-1529 AYASSL
+1529 
-1535 KSQSAEQKSAAD
+1535 
-1547 AATAKAS
+1547 ATAKSLRSQAEEQEAAQQAAQAKAN

-1580 SKGGGDRG
+1580 SKGGGG
-1588 GSGSAADNI
+1588 GSGGSAADNI

-1609 ALQEQQKALEKSKQ
+1609 ALQEAQKKLEKYKQ
-1623 ALEDQK
+1623 QIEDAK
-1629 KALEDQKKAL
+1629 KALEEQKKAL

-1649 YKLYVELI
+1649 YKLYIELI

-1714 AEQQEDSINKLYDA
+1714 ADQQEDSLNKLYDA

-1740 DNQIDSYDRVI
+1740 DNQIDSYDKVI

-1828 LTSAQRDY
+1828 LASAQRDY

-1852 NEIEKQND
+1852 DEIEKQND

-1898 EQTNLIRQFQYGN
+1898 EQTNLIRQFQYGDN
-1911 DASRLD
+1911 MSRQD
-1917 QLSNFSG
+1917 QFSNFVNGVG
-1924 QVSNNNQQQQAAS
+1924 QNNQQQQAAS

-2003 LISQMVNGQ
+2003 LIGQMVNGQ

-2132 ALKEQENKIAE
+2132 ALKEQENKISE

-2163 GNTAASGAKTAGLG
+2163 GNTAASGARTAGAG
-2177 IQANADKNTNQMVN
+2177 VQQSVNNA
-2191 ALNGLNS
+2191 AS
-2198 KIEESMKQAAA
+2198 KISRAIAEKEF
-2209 DAAAKV
+2209 KV
-2215 VENSSKGFSTLR
+2215 EVHENSRVGNQGSTRVGNKQVSAIMNVGGTLGFSR
-2227 EAVGGPFGKFG
+2227 
-2238 SGSKGTQIGFSQ
+2238 
-2250 GGVDDF
+2250 GGVDDV
-2256 TKTVAI
+2256 TRTVAV
-2262 HGTKNRPELV
+2262 HGTKNRPELI

>member
-1 MASKGTIALQL
+1 MASKGTVALQL
-12 QINTIF
+12 QIDTTF
-18 KDTKSAVAELNKSLQ
+18 KNAKEAVASLNKTLEG
-33 NIKIDKSITND
+33 IKVNSSITNASGEKIVTD
-44 FGSNLIKSIKEKGQE
+44 AKAKAKEIQEILNQIQGSNY
-59 IQDVMQKING
+59 N
-69 TEYTGVNDKYFN
+69 GVNDKIFN
-81 DLFKSLSSKI
+81 NLFKQLESKAS
-91 EELKQLQDNL
+91 ELKTLQDQL
-101 KQLQIS
+101 KNIDLDNQSSNPSLDLVNAQDELKNFEKELEVANQL
-107 NKSQDPS
+107 
-114 QDLATAKNE
+114 
-123 LVSYQTELQKVTK
+123 
-136 TVDTFEERLSQLDPL
+136 VDE
-151 DQAQA
+151 A
-156 YQNVSSALQ
+156 
-165 KFKAQ
+165 
-170 QDVIATQV
+170 
-178 VDQKKKIADLTT
+178 KKKQDQLSYNKTSDSYREATEAVKSYTAEQNNLIAKVENQKTAIADLEEKQRQYNQSQNEATEVQNQINT
-190 ACGEYAK
+190 ALE
-197 KEKEVAQAQTDVQE
+197 QTD
-211 AQKDINKVLE
+211 KVLE
-221 EADRLQTAGLDS
+221 ETNRIREQGLDS
-233 MTGIKKATTEHTKE
+233 MSGQKGMLRELDKEQRENATSAENSADAQENLNNKQAEGTQSAENLAGSTKE
-247 INEQAA
+247 VGD
-253 ALKAKEKA
+253 
-261 EKEANQATEEYRQAQ
+261 AQ
-276 IKIAEA
+276 GE
-282 EKQATEA
+282 
-289 TKERISALEQDTT
+289 
-302 KTLIEYQSAAN
+302 AAN
-313 QGAKSTNDLS
+313 NTNKLS
-323 AALESSIVKWGSF
+323 ATLDTAIVKWVSF
-336 TAIVHAAINAVQDI
+336 RAIVQTAKRAVEDI
-350 VSTYQELDDNL
+350 VQTYQELDDNL
-361 SAISAVSGIATESL
+361 SAISAVSGIATDQL

-430 LSTAVDQLTSTMNAF
+430 LATAVDQLTSTMNAF
-445 GMSGDDAANVVDVF
+445 GMEGEDAQNVVDVF
-459 ANMAGKTATDV
+459 ASMAGKTATDV

-542 IEKALKKANVAL
+542 VEKALKKADVAL

-567 IMELSAKWNTLDTNT
+567 IIELSSKWDTLDTNT

-597 NFIALVSNNQSNI
+597 NFIALVGNYQSNVN
-610 DNLAYA
+610 NLAYA
-616 MDAAGA
+616 MDSAGA
-622 AEQQFSAVSDNLSSA
+622 SEQQFEAISSNLSSA
-637 LKRLDNNFTALKTS
+637 FIKLKNEWTRLKTS
-651 FFNSSSSLTSFVNL
+651 FADGKNIISSAVDVLSNL
-665 LASAVGAL
+665 LYFISDIGPTATLAGGGILLLTTRIVAL
-673 AKIPGPIKEIS
+673 TVAETARQKIQKLNTVLDTKSYKNYNKLAAKIVLVVASFLGLNEAQTQNLLIKTG
-684 LVMTALTL
+684 L
-692 IMTKHNLQVQ
+692 
-702 KRIQSAYQEVAV
+702 SA
-714 DAQSYAQKIADAKG
+714 ADA
-728 NQAEIT
+728 
-734 AILENVDAHARLIA
+734 
-748 AKKGLNQAETEELV
+748 EELV
-762 TKAKSAVANAA
+762 NSAAITGANSVQAASWQLLTGAISGAAKAAWAF
-773 EAKELDIIT
+773 IT
-782 KELNKSSVS
+782 SP
-791 LANFGSQ
+791 
-798 GVGIVSALKASFT
+798 VGL
-811 SLFSFISTSIAEI
+811 
-824 GALAMANPVL
+824 
-834 ATIGVALAAVTAG
+834 ALAAVTAAVG
-847 VAIYT
+847 VAALAY
-852 TAINE
+852 
-857 ESKAIQEN
+857 SSY
-865 IDKLKEEQETLS
+865 IDRQKEEATILQDQIDSLKQSAET
-877 TEQQKHEEN
+877 H
-886 AQTLSDYADKLKE
+886 KE
-899 AYKQGQD
+899 AAQNYIDESNKLEDYIERLQQAKENGED
-906 LTDIKKELAE
+906 LTDIRKEI
-916 KFSDEQDI
+916 SDSFDEEALGVDATKTSYDKLTAALQDNI
-924 VNATQGSYEDLANTL
+924 D
-939 DEVIKREEELAK
+939 KREELIKQETYARLKDEANEKKKEAEQLKNNQKNKKAVGAKITDNFGKEISQEDFEKQYNTNAKKASVGSTYAANSGSPETKEAFAKRMGFTYEVEYEIQDANGNSLFIGTEEDLKKKLAELGKNFYTSSDAAIVVEESGLNISDSGLNQSQYSK
-951 QKKYESAIAV
+951 TLSLVSKYSNENILDGNGDVTDKAQKAVSELKTFYDQLIQQTGASYDQFIALV
-961 EQERAAET
+961 NGQET
-969 DKFETA
+969 DMS
-975 WNQRNPFAKSK
+975 NQVYDAVVQAMSVWGNYANSTNPAV
-986 RASSRTYTDRESG
+986 
-999 KELTEDQAKAQYR
+999 QAIEKQFQ
-1012 RETDEGVSW
+1012 DID
-1021 DTYKAANFD
+1021 DTYKKNIDRLKDIKIELPESIIDDASYSLVNSLATAIDTGGEDFARALAEPLTNLLSDAANEIDPSDFSSVVDTIENGLASIDWSDGSSIESYISTLKELEAQYPQLATYIDAIIQSFNDSNVAILRLQDSTNSVTSATDFLSTAVNDGYDSLAEMESAAEAAGLKLSDLGFYLD
-1030 EKIIYTLTNAEG
+1030 ETSVKWKVLSSSAQEAAEG
-1042 KEFWSGTEEE
+1042 IRQADEATANSIVSDQ
-1052 YKEKIKE
+1052 IKANSALSVIAGLNAQKVAQKGLSMTE
-1059 LAQNFYS
+1059 LAAAQAS
-1066 ADDAFNMLAQ
+1066 LVAAKEDADAQVKLAQ
-1076 SGEASGD
+1076 SAVDAAQSIVDTYNGRVTAAGEASKVQSQEVDVNKENLQAEVD
-1083 AVADTQ
+1083 AYNSAMDGIVTRYPDGAAAEGIAKGGGATVA
-1089 KSKILS
+1089 
-1095 LISQFGDSP
+1095 G
-1104 FGEDGKVTDVA
+1104 GAGKVLSA
-1115 KEQAQAIQETFAQA
+1115 GELNASKAQEM
-1129 KEELGVSFDDFYN
+1129 L
-1142 FLLGNY
+1142 
-1148 SSLSDKAYQDISNF
+1148 DKA
-1162 VVNLNAKNQQALEDG
+1162 K
-1177 LDPSV
+1177 
-1182 GDQIISNAADNYE
+1182 
-1195 QHFQDAFSHLADYD
+1195 
-1209 IISEDDARNLS
+1209 
-1220 EKNLNLLVEAF
+1220 
-1231 DAGGKDAAKTLLDL
+1231 
-1245 IQGNLDDA
+1245 
-1253 LKNIKIEPDD
+1253 
-1263 LEGVIGQLETA
+1263 
-1274 IGDSIENL
+1274 
-1282 DTSDLSN
+1282 
-1289 TLSQLFSAF
+1289 
-1298 DNGDINTSQFILA
+1298 
-1311 LQAIAS
+1311 
-1317 TSDEA
+1317 
-1322 NAALSPLISSLQS
+1322 AALSAAQEQANQINDAIGILDAYKSSVLG
-1335 LSAASQDSFTSME
+1335 AS
-1348 SVSQTWSDFGT
+1348 
-1359 NLGYIQQLASDTG
+1359 N
-1372 ISLDELKS
+1372 
-1380 VAEALGMSVDEM
+1380 
-1392 IASGNLTQIGEQFF
+1392 
-1406 ANAEDAETWA
+1406 
-1416 NSLMG
+1416 
-1421 LTDSQLAQAQ
+1421 
-1431 AEQEAVAANAQAAA
+1431 
-1445 TELASR
+1445 
-1451 AADLEAKAADIE
+1451 
-1463 ATGAEINANNEL
+1463 
-1475 IDSQGNVILSADEL
+1475 
-1489 ADAQKQVNEQFEAT
+1489 
-1503 TPAVKKHNVANNKTA
+1503 AVKGLGD
-1518 STYSKLAAEVR
+1518 S
-1529 AYASSL
+1529 
-1535 KSQSAEQKSAAD
+1535 
-1547 AATAKAS
+1547 
-1554 YIANLRTQLQS
+1554 
-1565 AKKDWQNYGKAAGSG
+1565 
-1580 SKGGGDRG
+1580 SKGG
-1588 GSGSAADNI
+1588 AAEKS
-1597 NEATEALEEQKK
+1597 NELTDALEAQKK

-1629 KALEDQKKAL
+1629 KALENQKKAL

-1684 SEIDSFNDQLDA
+1684 SEIDSFNNQLDA

-1714 AEQQEDSINKLYDA
+1714 AEQQEDSLNKLYDA

-1740 DNQIDSYDRVI
+1740 DNQIDSYDKVI

-1761 NEQKDAIQ
+1761 NEQKNAIQ

-1828 LTSAQRDY
+1828 LASAQRDY

-1852 NEIEKQND
+1852 DEIEKQND

-1911 DASRLD
+1911 DASRQD

-1977 EALKQ
+1977 EALKK

-2097 GQYEQIVRNNDEAER
+2097 GQYEQIVRNNDEAEK

-2119 LDEQANVIQAQID
+2119 LDEQANIIQAQID

-2177 IQANADKNTNQMVN
+2177 IQANADKNTNRMVS
-2191 ALNGLNS
+2191 ALDGLNS
-2198 KIEESMKQAAA
+2198 KIEQSMKQAAA
-2209 DAAAKV
+2209 DAAAEV

-2227 EAVGGPFGKFG
+2227 EAVGGPFGKSG

-2292 TLSSAGSARNALMG
+2292 TLSLAGSARNALMG